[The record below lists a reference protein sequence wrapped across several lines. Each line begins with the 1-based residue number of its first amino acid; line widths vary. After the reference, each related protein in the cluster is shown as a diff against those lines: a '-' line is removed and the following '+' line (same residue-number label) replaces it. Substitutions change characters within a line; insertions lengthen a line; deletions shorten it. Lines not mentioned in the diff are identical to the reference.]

1 MVTPLIVYK
10 ASAGSGKTFTLATE
24 YISLLVENPMNYR
37 TILAVTFTNKATEEM
52 KMRILSQLY
61 GIWKQLPDSDDY
73 VKTVQKK
80 TGLDTKVISERAG
93 ISLSNLLNNYN
104 YFRVETIDTFFQSV
118 MRNMAREL
126 DLTTNLR
133 IGLNDYQVEELAVDQ
148 LIADL
153 STTDAMLQWILRYIM
168 ENISDDKS
176 WNVIGQIKQFGRHI
190 FSDAYKDVSRTL
202 EEKLAEPGFFDQY
215 ATRLR
220 ELRQSAEQRMKQFAD
235 TFFDIL
241 ESEGLTVDDF
251 SYGKSGLCSFFLKLR
266 QGQFDEGIEG
276 KRVTDSVGDP
286 SKWYKKNHPRRDLI
300 HALAD
305 STLGSLLRQAL
316 DERPNQWRL
325 FKSADLTLRHLS
337 QLRLLSSIEQKVHEL
352 NQDANRF
359 LLSDTQQLLHSLIGD
374 SDSPFIFEK
383 IGAQLEHVMIDEF
396 QDTSTVQWQNFR
408 VLLDE
413 AMSHE
418 GSSNLIV
425 GDVKQSIYRWRAGDW
440 RLLND
445 IESQF
450 DARQVETRCLDTN
463 YRSQRRIITF
473 NNTFFQQ
480 AARLEY
486 LSLQEINEAEADQ
499 LGRAYADVVQQIPEK
514 RPDEGYVR
522 IELLPAEDYQTQV
535 FQRLTETVSELLETG
550 ATQQQIAILVRTNAV
565 IPLIAQYFMEQK
577 PEVTIVSDEAFR
589 LDASNAVCLLINAMR
604 LLVRPDD
611 QLTKAAIAKS
621 YHQDILQDYLGD
633 GIHLLSVLAFHD
645 DTQPSSLLPPPSTNL
660 DALLPEAYIA
670 HFSDLRSL
678 PLYDLAERLYTI
690 FGLECL
696 TDQSAYVCA
705 FYDQLVNYVNENAA
719 DISAF
724 LTEWDETL
732 CSKTIQSDETTG
744 VRIFSI
750 HKSKGLE
757 YEHVI
762 IPFCDWQLEKQSGN
776 ILWCQPT
783 EAPFNDLPIVP
794 VDYSQKQMMGT
805 IFEADYRHE
814 HLQNTVDNLN
824 LLYVAFTRARS
835 SLFVI
840 GRRKA
845 SGTRSLLI
853 EQTLPL
859 LTDALRE
866 SDPNADILLEGLDDD
881 TATIRLTYGT
891 LPSTE
896 KEASNISRTPAPSHP
911 RTPEIIPHSS
921 SNPFLQPYVPLPVAI
936 RTFSSKVSFRQSN
949 RSKAFVEAEDEEA
962 ARQQNYIQTGSIL
975 HEIFSTI
982 RTTADIPDAL
992 QRLQSEGIIYDGT
1005 LTPERITG
1013 MLQKRLND
1021 PRVAD
1026 WFSGNW
1032 TLFNECSILSIEDG
1046 QVCQHRPDRV
1056 MTDGHQWIVVD
1067 FKFGSPKPEYHDQVR
1082 RYMQLLSDMTASDKS
1097 LTSHLSPLTSIK
1109 GYLWYV
1115 YSNLIEEVK

>member
-1 MVTPLIVYK
+1 MVKPLTVYK
-10 ASAGSGKTFTLATE
+10 ASAGSGKTFTLAAE

-61 GIWKQLPDSDDY
+61 GIWKQLPDSDKY
-73 VKTVQKK
+73 LKTVQEK
-80 TGLDTKVISERAG
+80 TDLDVEVISQRAG

-133 IGLNDYQVEELAVDQ
+133 IGLNDVQVEELAVDQ

-153 STTDAMLQWILRYIM
+153 NTTDAMLQWILGYIM

-176 WNVIGQIKQFGRHI
+176 WNVIGHIKQFGRHI

-202 EEKLAEPGFFDQY
+202 EAKLAEPGFFDQY
-215 ATRLR
+215 TTRLR
-220 ELRQSAEQRMKQFAD
+220 ELRQSAEQRMMQFAD
-235 TFFDIL
+235 MFFDIL
-241 ESEGLTVDDF
+241 DSEGLTVDDF
-251 SYGKSGLCSFFLKLR
+251 PYGKSGLCSFFLKLR
-266 QGQFDEGIEG
+266 QGQFDEGIVG

-286 SKWYKKNHPRRDLI
+286 SKWYKKTHPRRELI

-305 STLGSLLRQAL
+305 STLDSLLRQAL
-316 DERPNQWRL
+316 DERPRQWRL

-418 GSSNLIV
+418 SSTNLIV

-450 DARQVETRCLDTN
+450 DTRLSETRRLDTN
-463 YRSQRRIITF
+463 YRSTRRVITF
-473 NNTFFQQ
+473 NNVFFQQ
-480 AARLEY
+480 AAQLEY
-486 LSLQEINEAEADQ
+486 LSLSSMSSCHDDLSPLPSEASQ
-499 LGRAYADVVQQIPEK
+499 LERAYADVVQQIPAN
-514 RPDEGYVR
+514 RPDEGFVR
-522 IELLPAEDYQTQV
+522 IDLLPADDYQTQV
-535 FQRLTETVSELLETG
+535 FQRITETVSELLAAG
-550 ATQQQIAILVRTNAV
+550 ATQKQIAILVRTNAS
-565 IPLIAQYFMEQK
+565 IPLIAQYFMEQM

-611 QLTKAAIAKS
+611 QLTKAAIVKS
-621 YHQDILQDYLGD
+621 YHQDILHDYLGD
-633 GIHLLSVLAFHD
+633 GTQLLCVTPSSSSVSSCHD
-645 DTQPSSLLPPPSTNL
+645 DQQPSPL

-670 HFSDLRSL
+670 HLNDLRAL

-690 FGLECL
+690 FGLERL
-696 TDQSAYVCA
+696 TNQSAYVCA
-705 FYDQLVNYVNENAA
+705 FYDYLVNFVNENAA
-719 DISAF
+719 DITAF
-724 LTEWDETL
+724 LDEWDETL
-732 CSKTIQSDETTG
+732 CAKTIQSDETNG
-744 VRIFSI
+744 IRIFSI

-762 IPFCDWQLEKQSGN
+762 CPFCDWQLEKSGN
-776 ILWCQPT
+776 ILWCQPS
-783 EAPFNDLPIVP
+783 EEPFNDLPIIP

-859 LTDALRE
+859 LTDAIHK
-866 SDPNADILLEGLDDD
+866 SDPNADILLEGLEDD
-881 TATIRLTYGT
+881 TLPLRFSYGT
-891 LPSTE
+891 LPSLANS
-896 KEASNISRTPAPSHP
+896 ASDISHSCVHSVASDQRSSASLPT
-911 RTPEIIPHSS
+911 PHSS
-921 SNPFLQPYVPLPVAI
+921 NNPFLQPYEPLPVAI
-936 RTFSSKVSFRQSN
+936 RTFSNKVSFRQSN
-949 RSKAFVEAEDEEA
+949 RSKAFVEADDEEA

-975 HEIFSTI
+975 HEVFSTI

-1005 LTPERITG
+1005 LTPERISS
-1013 MLQKRLND
+1013 MLQKRLSD
-1021 PRVAD
+1021 TRVAD
-1026 WFSGNW
+1026 WFSDRW
-1032 TLFNECSILSIEDG
+1032 TLFNECSILSVEDG

-1056 MTDGHQWIVVD
+1056 MTDGHNWIVVD

-1082 RYMQLLSDMTASDKS
+1082 HYKNLLADMGHKNI
-1097 LTSHLSPLTSIK
+1097 H

-1115 YSNLIEEVK
+1115 YSNKIEEV

>member
-1 MVTPLIVYK
+1 MSRPLTVYK

-24 YISLLVENPMNYR
+24 YISLLVENPMSYR

-61 GIWKQLPDSDDY
+61 GIWKQLPDSDNY
-73 VKTVQKK
+73 LKAVREK
-80 TGLDTKVISERAG
+80 TGLKTEVISERAG

-153 STTDAMLQWILRYIM
+153 STTDAMLQWILQYIM
-168 ENISDDKS
+168 DNISDDKS

-190 FSDAYKDVSRTL
+190 FSDTYKDVSRLL
-202 EEKLAEPGFFDQY
+202 EKKLAEPGFFETY
-215 ATRLR
+215 TTRLR
-220 ELRQSAEQRMKQFAD
+220 ELRQSAGERMKQFAD

-241 ESEGLTVDDF
+241 DDEGLTVDDF
-251 SYGKSGLCSFFLKLR
+251 PYGKSGVCSLFIKLR
-266 QGQFDEGIEG
+266 QGQLDEGIVG

-286 SKWYKKNHPRRDLI
+286 TKWYKKTHPRRELI

-305 STLGSLLRQAL
+305 STLDSLLRQAL
-316 DERPNQWRL
+316 DERPRQWRL
-325 FKSADLTLRHLS
+325 YKSADLTLRHLS
-337 QLRLLSSIEQKVHEL
+337 QLRLLSGIEQKVHEL

-396 QDTSTVQWQNFR
+396 QDTSTVQWQNFH

-418 GSSNLIV
+418 SSSNLIV

-450 DARQVETRCLDTN
+450 DARQTMTLPLGTN
-463 YRSQRRIITF
+463 YRSEHRIITF

-486 LSLQEINEAEADQ
+486 LALQEINEAEACQ
-499 LGRAYADVVQQIPEK
+499 LEKAYADVEQKIPQD
-514 RPDEGYVR
+514 RPYEGFVR
-522 IELLPAEDYQTQV
+522 VELLPAEDYQEQV
-535 FQRLTETVSELLETG
+535 FQRLTETVSELLAAG
-550 ATQQQIAILVRTNAV
+550 ATQEQMAILVRTNAV
-565 IPLIAQYFMEQK
+565 IPLIAQYFMEQM

-621 YHQDILQDYLGD
+621 YRNDVLQDYQGD
-633 GIHLLSVLAFHD
+633 GLQMLA
-645 DTQPSSLLPPPSTNL
+645 TTNL
-660 DALLPEAYIA
+660 DALLPEAYIG
-670 HFSDLRSL
+670 HFDELRAM

-690 FGLECL
+690 FGLERL
-696 TDQSAYVCA
+696 TGQSAYVCA
-705 FYDQLVNYVNENAA
+705 FYDHLVNFVNDNAA
-719 DISAF
+719 DITAF

-732 CSKTIQSDETTG
+732 CSKTIQSDETSG
-744 VRIFSI
+744 VRIYSI

-762 IPFCDWQLEKQSGN
+762 CPFCDWQLEKQSGN
-776 ILWCQPT
+776 ILWCQPS
-783 EAPFNDLPIVP
+783 EEPFNDLPIIP

-824 LLYVAFTRARS
+824 LLYVAFTRACR

-845 SGTRSLLI
+845 SGTRSILI
-853 EQTLPL
+853 EQTLPIVADKL
-859 LTDALRE
+859 QE
-866 SDPNADILLEGLDDD
+866 SDPQADILLEGLDDD
-881 TATIRLTYGT
+881 TQPLCLTYGT
-891 LPSTE
+891 LNHGDRLHDCGMRPNQKPVPMIQE
-896 KEASNISRTPAPSHP
+896 
-911 RTPEIIPHSS
+911 
-921 SNPFLQPYVPLPVAI
+921 NPFLQPYEPLPVAI
-936 RTFSSKVSFRQSN
+936 RTFESKVTFRQSN
-949 RSKAFVEAEDEEA
+949 RSKAFVESDDEEA
-962 ARQQNYIQTGSIL
+962 MRQQNYIQMGSVL
-975 HEIFSTI
+975 HEVFSTI
-982 RTTADIPDAL
+982 RTIADIPDAL

-1005 LTPERITG
+1005 LTPERISG
-1013 MLQKRLND
+1013 MLQKRLKD
-1021 PRVAD
+1021 PRIAD
-1026 WFSGNW
+1026 WFSDRW
-1032 TLFNECSILSIEDG
+1032 KLFNECSILSIEDD

-1056 MTDGHQWIVVD
+1056 MTDCHEWIVVD
-1067 FKFGSPKPEYHDQVR
+1067 FKFGAPKPEYHDQVR
-1082 RYMQLLSDMTASDKS
+1082 QYMTLLASMGHD
-1097 LTSHLSPLTSIK
+1097 HIR

-1115 YSNLIEEVK
+1115 YSNQIEEV

>member
-1 MVTPLIVYK
+1 MVRPLTVYK

-24 YISLLVENPMNYR
+24 YISLLVENPMSYR

-61 GIWKQLPDSDDY
+61 GIWKQLPDSDNY
-73 VKTVQKK
+73 LKVVQEK

-133 IGLNDYQVEELAVDQ
+133 IGLNDVQVEELAVDQ

-190 FSDAYKDVSRTL
+190 FSDTYKNVSSTL

-215 ATRLR
+215 TTRLR
-220 ELRQSAEQRMKQFAD
+220 ELRQSAIERMKQFAD
-235 TFFDIL
+235 TFFEIL

-251 SYGKSGLCSFFLKLR
+251 SYGKSGLCSFFIKLR
-266 QGQFDEGIEG
+266 QGLFDEGIVG
-276 KRVTDSVGDP
+276 KRVTDSVGNP
-286 SKWYKKNHPRRDLI
+286 SKWYKKTHPRRELI

-305 STLGSLLRQAL
+305 STLDSLLRQAIE
-316 DERPNQWRL
+316 ERPRQWHL
-325 FKSADLTLRHLS
+325 YKSADLTLRHLS

-418 GSSNLIV
+418 GSKNLIV

-450 DARQVETRCLDTN
+450 NDRQVDTRCLDTN
-463 YRSQRRIITF
+463 FRSQRRIITF
-473 NNTFFQQ
+473 NNTFFEK
-480 AARLEY
+480 AAHLEY
-486 LSLQEINEAEADQ
+486 LSLQEINEAEATQ
-499 LGRAYADVVQQIPEK
+499 LERAYADVVQQIPDQ
-514 RPDEGYVR
+514 RADEGFVR
-522 IELLPAEDYQTQV
+522 IELLPTEDYQTQM
-535 FQRLTETVSELLETG
+535 FQRLKETVSELLAAG
-550 ATQQQIAILVRTNAV
+550 ATQEQMAILVRTNAV
-565 IPLIAQYFMEQK
+565 IPLIAQYFMEQM

-589 LDASNAVCLLINAMR
+589 LDASNAVCLLIHAMR

-611 QLTKAAIAKS
+611 QLTKAAITKI
-621 YHQDILQDYLGD
+621 YHCDVMQDYLGD
-633 GIHLLSVLAFHD
+633 NTQMLAETD
-645 DTQPSSLLPPPSTNL
+645 L
-660 DALLPEAYIA
+660 DALLPEAYIN
-670 HFSDLRSL
+670 HFDDLRSL
-678 PLYDLAERLYTI
+678 PLYDLVERLYTI
-690 FGLECL
+690 FALERL
-696 TDQSAYVCA
+696 TSQSAYVCA
-705 FYDQLVNYVNENAA
+705 FYDHLVNFVNENAA
-719 DISAF
+719 DITAF
-724 LTEWDETL
+724 LTEWEETL
-732 CSKTIQSDETTG
+732 CAKTIQSDETNG

-762 IPFCDWQLEKQSGN
+762 VPFCDWQLEKQSGN
-776 ILWCQPT
+776 ILWCQPS
-783 EAPFNDLPIVP
+783 EAPFDDLPIVP

-824 LLYVAFTRARS
+824 LLYVAFTRARN

-853 EQTLPL
+853 EQSLPL
-859 LTDALRE
+859 VADALQE
-866 SDPNADILLEGLDDD
+866 TDPNADIVLEGLDDD
-881 TATIRLTYGT
+881 TLPLRLTYGT
-891 LPSTE
+891 LSYHNSPLS
-896 KEASNISRTPAPSHP
+896 
-911 RTPEIIPHSS
+911 IIDSQLS
-921 SNPFLQPYVPLPVAI
+921 SNPFLQPYLPLPVAI
-936 RTFSSKVSFRQSN
+936 RTFESKVSFRQSN
-949 RSKAFVEAEDEEA
+949 RSRAFTEGDDEEVV
-962 ARQQNYIQTGSIL
+962 RHQNYIQTGSVL
-975 HEIFSTI
+975 HEVFSTI

-992 QRLQSEGIIYDGT
+992 QRLQSEGVIYDGS
-1005 LTPERITG
+1005 LTPERITS
-1013 MLQKRLND
+1013 MLQKRLKD
-1021 PRVAD
+1021 SRVAN
-1026 WFSGNW
+1026 WFSDRW
-1032 TLFNECSILSIEDG
+1032 KLFNECSILSVEDG
-1046 QVCQHRPDRV
+1046 RVCQHRPDRV
-1056 MTDGHQWIVVD
+1056 MTDGQQWIVVD

-1082 RYMQLLSDMTASDKS
+1082 QYMNLLADMG
-1097 LTSHLSPLTSIK
+1097 HQNIR

-1115 YSNLIEEVK
+1115 YSNSIEEVTLSSNHL

>member
-1 MVTPLIVYK
+1 MVKPLTVYK

-24 YISLLVENPMNYR
+24 YISLLVENPMSYR

-73 VKTVQKK
+73 LKAIQKK

-190 FSDAYKDVSRTL
+190 FSDTYKEVCRTL

-215 ATRLR
+215 VTRLH
-220 ELRQSAEQRMKQFAD
+220 ELRQSAEQRMKQFSD
-235 TFFDIL
+235 SFFGII

-251 SYGKSGLCSFFLKLR
+251 LYGKSGLCSFFLKLR
-266 QGQFDEGIEG
+266 QGQFDEGIVG

-305 STLGSLLRQAL
+305 STLGSLLRQAIE
-316 DERPNQWRL
+316 ERPRQWRL
-325 FKSADLTLRHLS
+325 FKSADLTLHHLS
-337 QLRLLSSIEQKVHEL
+337 QLRLLSSIEQKVREL

-383 IGAQLEHVMIDEF
+383 IGTQLEHVMIDEF

-418 GSSNLIV
+418 GSTNLIV

-450 DARQVETRCLDTN
+450 NSRQVKTRCLDTN
-463 YRSQRRIITF
+463 YRSQRHIITF

-480 AARLEY
+480 AAQLEY
-486 LSLQEINEAEADQ
+486 MSLQEINETEADQ
-499 LGRAYADVVQQIPEK
+499 LRKAYADVVQQIPEK
-514 RPDEGYVR
+514 RGDEGFVR
-522 IELLPAEDYQTQV
+522 IELLPAEDYQAQI
-535 FQRLTETVSELLETG
+535 FQRLTETITELLATG
-550 ATQQQIAILVRTNAV
+550 ATQEQIAILVRTNAV
-565 IPLIAQYFMEQK
+565 IPLIAQYFMEQMS
-577 PEVTIVSDEAFR
+577 EVTIVSDEAFR

-621 YHQDILQDYLGD
+621 YRNDVMQDYQGD
-633 GIHLLSVLAFHD
+633 GFQMLATTD
-645 DTQPSSLLPPPSTNL
+645 L
-660 DALLPEAYIA
+660 DALLPETYIG
-670 HFSDLRSL
+670 HFEELRAM

-690 FGLECL
+690 FGLERL
-696 TDQSAYVCA
+696 TGQSAYVCA
-705 FYDQLVNYVNENAA
+705 FYDHLVNFVNDNAA
-719 DISAF
+719 DITAF
-724 LTEWDETL
+724 LNEWDETL
-732 CSKTIQSDETTG
+732 CAKTIQSNETNG

-757 YEHVI
+757 YDHVI
-762 IPFCDWQLEKQSGN
+762 VPFCDWQLEKQSGN
-776 ILWCQPT
+776 ILWCQPS
-783 EAPFNDLPIVP
+783 EEPFNDLPIVP

-805 IFEADYRHE
+805 IYETNYRHE

-824 LLYVAFTRARS
+824 LLYVAFTRARR

-845 SGTRSLLI
+845 SSTRSLLI
-853 EQTLPL
+853 EQTLPVVAEKL
-859 LTDALRE
+859 QE
-866 SDPNADILLEGLDDD
+866 SDPQANILLEGLDDD
-881 TATIRLTYGT
+881 TQPLRLSYGT
-891 LPSTE
+891 LTSHLSPLTSH
-896 KEASNISRTPAPSHP
+896 IS
-911 RTPEIIPHSS
+911 E
-921 SNPFLQPYVPLPVAI
+921 NPFLQPYEPLPVAI
-936 RTFSSKVSFRQSN
+936 RTFESKVSFRQSN
-949 RSKAFVEAEDEEA
+949 RSKAFVEADNEEA
-962 ARQQNYIQTGSIL
+962 LRQQNYIQTGSIL
-975 HEIFSTI
+975 HEVFSTI
-982 RTTADIPDAL
+982 RTAADIPNAL

-1005 LTPERITG
+1005 LTPERISS
-1013 MLQKRLND
+1013 MLQKRLKD
-1021 PRVAD
+1021 QRVAE
-1026 WFSGNW
+1026 WFSDRW
-1032 TLFNECSILSIEDG
+1032 QLFNECSILSIEDG
-1046 QVCQHRPDRV
+1046 NVCQHRPDRV
-1056 MTDGHQWIVVD
+1056 MTDGHEWIIVD

-1082 RYMQLLSDMTASDKS
+1082 LYMNLIQEMA
-1097 LTSHLSPLTSIK
+1097 LTSHSSPLTSIK

-1115 YSNLIEEVK
+1115 YSNQIEEVILSSNHL

>member
-1 MVTPLIVYK
+1 MVKPLTVYK

-61 GIWKQLPDSDDY
+61 GIWKQLPDSDKY
-73 VKTVQKK
+73 LKKVQEK
-80 TGLDTKVISERAG
+80 TGLNAEVISQRAG
-93 ISLSNLLNNYN
+93 IGLSNLLNNYN
-104 YFRVETIDTFFQSV
+104 FFRVETIDTFFQSIL
-118 MRNMAREL
+118 RNMAREL

-153 STTDAMLQWILRYIM
+153 STTDAMLQWILQYIM
-168 ENISDDKS
+168 DNISDDKS

-190 FSDAYKDVSRTL
+190 FSDAYKDVGRCL

-215 ATRLR
+215 TTRLR
-220 ELRQSAEQRMKQFAD
+220 ELRQSAEDCMKQFAD
-235 TFFDIL
+235 AFFAIL
-241 ESEGLTVDDF
+241 DDESLTVDDF
-251 SYGKSGLCSFFLKLR
+251 LYGKAGVCGFFVKLR
-266 QGQFDEGIEG
+266 QGQFDEGIVG

-286 SKWYKKNHPRRDLI
+286 GKWYKKTHPRRELI

-305 STLGSLLRQAL
+305 SSLDSLLRQAL
-316 DERPNQWRL
+316 DERPRQWRIY
-325 FKSADLTLRHLS
+325 KSADLTLRHLS
-337 QLRLLSSIEQKVHEL
+337 QLRLLSGIEQKVHEL

-413 AMSHE
+413 AMSHMN
-418 GSSNLIV
+418 SQNLIV

-450 DARQVETRCLDTN
+450 DARQTETLPLGTN

-473 NNTFFQQ
+473 NNTFFRE

-486 LSLQEINEAEADQ
+486 LSLQEINEAEASQ
-499 LGRAYADVVQQIPEK
+499 LEKAYADVEQKIPEDQ
-514 RPDEGYVR
+514 PDEGFVR
-522 IELLPAEDYQTQV
+522 IELLPSEDYQEQV
-535 FQRLTETVSELLETG
+535 FQRLTETVSELLAAG
-550 ATQQQIAILVRTNAV
+550 ATQEQIAILVRTNAV
-565 IPLIAQYFMEQK
+565 IPLIAQYFMEQM

-589 LDASNAVCLLINAMR
+589 LDASSAVCLLINAMR
-604 LLVRPDD
+604 LLVRPAD
-611 QLTKAAIAKS
+611 QLTKAAIVKS
-621 YHQDILQDYLGD
+621 YHTDILQDYQGD
-633 GIHLLSVLAFHD
+633 GVQMLATTD
-645 DTQPSSLLPPPSTNL
+645 L
-660 DALLPEAYIA
+660 DELLPEAYID
-670 HFSDLRSL
+670 HFDDLRSL

-690 FGLECL
+690 FGLENL
-696 TDQSAYVCA
+696 PGQSAYVCA
-705 FYDQLVNYVNENAA
+705 FYDYLVNFVNESAA
-719 DISAF
+719 DITAF
-724 LTEWDETL
+724 LNEWDETF
-732 CSKTIQSDETTG
+732 CSKTIQSDETSG
-744 VRIFSI
+744 IRIFSI

-762 IPFCDWQLEKQSGN
+762 CPFCDWQLEKQSGN

-805 IFEADYRHE
+805 IYEADYRHE

-824 LLYVAFTRARS
+824 LLYVAFTRACR

-845 SGTRSLLI
+845 TGTRSLLI
-853 EQTLPL
+853 EQALPIVAEAL
-859 LTDALRE
+859 QTD
-866 SDPNADILLEGLDDD
+866 SQADILLEGLDDD
-881 TATIRLTYGT
+881 TQPLCLTYGT
-891 LPSTE
+891 LTSHLSTVPDMVPE
-896 KEASNISRTPAPSHP
+896 PVEGIEGVEGFTSHL
-911 RTPEIIPHSS
+911 SK
-921 SNPFLQPYVPLPVAI
+921 NPFLQPYEPLPVAI
-936 RTFSSKVSFRQSN
+936 RTFESKVSFRQSN
-949 RSKAFVEAEDEEA
+949 RSKAFVEADDEEA

-975 HEIFSTI
+975 HEVFSTI
-982 RTTADIPDAL
+982 RTAADIPDAL
-992 QRLQSEGIIYDGT
+992 QRLQSEGVIYDGT
-1005 LTPERITG
+1005 LTPERITS
-1013 MLQKRLND
+1013 MLQKRLKD

-1026 WFSGNW
+1026 WFSNRW
-1032 TLFNECSILSIEDG
+1032 ILFNECAILSVEDG

-1056 MTDGHQWIVVD
+1056 MTDGHEWIVVD

-1082 RYMQLLSDMTASDKS
+1082 RYMNLIQEMT
-1097 LTSHLSPLTSIK
+1097 TTNISIK

-1115 YSNLIEEVK
+1115 YSNQIEEV

>member
-1 MVTPLIVYK
+1 MVKPLSVYK

-24 YISLLVENPMNYR
+24 YISLLVENPTSYR
-37 TILAVTFTNKATEEM
+37 NILAVTFTNKATEEM

-61 GIWKQLPDSDDY
+61 GIWKQLPDSDNY
-73 VKTVQKK
+73 IKVVREK
-80 TGLDTKVISERAG
+80 TGLKTEVISERAG

-104 YFRVETIDTFFQSV
+104 YFRVETIDTFFQSI

-190 FSDAYKDVSRTL
+190 FSDAYKNVSRAL
-202 EEKLAEPGFFDQY
+202 EEKLAEPGFFESY
-215 ATRLR
+215 TTRLR
-220 ELRQSAEQRMKQFAD
+220 ELRQSAEERMKQFAD
-235 TFFDIL
+235 AFFKIL
-241 ESEGLTVDDF
+241 DDEGLTVDDF
-251 SYGKSGLCSFFLKLR
+251 PYGKAGICGFFLKLR
-266 QGQFDEGIEG
+266 QGQFDEGIVG

-286 SKWYKKNHPRRDLI
+286 SKWYKKTHPRKELL
-300 HALAD
+300 HALAESKFD
-305 STLGSLLRQAL
+305 NLLRQAI
-316 DERPNQWRL
+316 DERPKQWRL
-325 FKSADLTLRHLS
+325 YKSADLTLSHLS
-337 QLRLLSSIEQKVHEL
+337 QLRLLSGIEQKVHEL

-383 IGAQLEHVMIDEF
+383 IGAQLDHVMIDEF
-396 QDTSTVQWQNFR
+396 QDTSTVQWHNFR

-413 AMSHE
+413 TMSHV
-418 GSSNLIV
+418 SSSHPDSENAISKNLIV

-440 RLLND
+440 RLLNN

-450 DARQVETRCLDTN
+450 NAQQTETRYLETN
-463 YRSQRRIITF
+463 FRSQRRIITF
-473 NNTFFQQ
+473 NNAFFEQ
-480 AARLEY
+480 AAHLEY
-486 LSLQEINEAEADQ
+486 LALKEINEAEASQ
-499 LGRAYADVVQQIPEK
+499 LERAYADVVQQIPEHK
-514 RPDEGYVR
+514 GDEGFVR
-522 IELLPAEDYQTQV
+522 IELLPAEDYQAQV
-535 FQRLTETVSELLETG
+535 FQRLTETVSELLEAG
-550 ATQQQIAILVRTNAV
+550 VAQEQMAILVRTNAV
-565 IPLIAQYFMEQK
+565 IPLIAQYFMEQM
-577 PEVTIVSDEAFR
+577 PSVTIVSNEAFR
-589 LDASNAVCLLINAMR
+589 LDASNAVCLLIRAMR
-604 LLVRPDD
+604 LLIHPDD

-621 YHQDILQDYLGD
+621 YHTDILHDYQGD
-633 GIHLLSVLAFHD
+633 GLQLLSVSSCHD
-645 DTQPSSLLPPPSTNL
+645 DLPLSSSPL

-670 HFSDLRSL
+670 HFDELRSL

-690 FGLECL
+690 FDLERL
-696 TDQSAYVCA
+696 TGQSAYVCA
-705 FYDQLVNYVNENAA
+705 FYDHLVNFVNENAA
-719 DISAF
+719 DIAAF

-732 CSKTIQSDETTG
+732 CSKTIQSDETSG
-744 VRIFSI
+744 IRIFSI

-762 IPFCDWQLEKQSGN
+762 CPFCDWTLEKSGN

-783 EAPFNDLPIVP
+783 EEPFNDLPIVP

-805 IFEADYRHE
+805 IYEADYRHE

-824 LLYVAFTRARS
+824 LLYVAFTRARR

-845 SGTRSLLI
+845 SGTRSLII
-853 EQTLPL
+853 EQALPL
-859 LTDALRE
+859 V
-866 SDPNADILLEGLDDD
+866 ADQLSSVSSCHDNLLLEGLDDENLPL
-881 TATIRLTYGT
+881 IFTYGT
-891 LPSTE
+891 LMPQDS
-896 KEASNISRTPAPSHP
+896 SHSSLH
-911 RTPEIIPHSS
+911 TPHST
-921 SNPFLQPYVPLPVAI
+921 SNPFLQPYEPLPVTI
-936 RTFSSKVSFRQSN
+936 KTFSNKVSFRQSN
-949 RSKAFVEAEDEEA
+949 RSKAFVEANDEEA
-962 ARQQNYIQTGSIL
+962 VRQQNYIQTGSIL
-975 HEIFSTI
+975 HEVFSTI
-982 RTTADIPDAL
+982 RTAADIPDAL
-992 QRLQSEGIIYDGT
+992 QRLQSEGVIYDGT
-1005 LTPERITG
+1005 LTHERITD
-1013 MLQKRLND
+1013 MLQRRLKN

-1026 WFSGNW
+1026 WFSNRW
-1032 TLFNECSILSIEDG
+1032 TLFNECSILSVDNG

-1056 MTDGHQWIVVD
+1056 MTDGHEWIVVD

-1082 RYMQLLSDMTASDKS
+1082 QYMNLIQKMSLTSQPSP

-1115 YSNLIEEVK
+1115 YSNKIEEVLISTSNHL

>member
-1 MVTPLIVYK
+1 MVKPLTVYK

-61 GIWKQLPDSDDY
+61 GIWKQLPDSDKY
-73 VKTVQKK
+73 LKKVQEK
-80 TGLDTKVISERAG
+80 TGLDAEVISQRAG
-93 ISLSNLLNNYN
+93 IGLSNLLNNYN
-104 YFRVETIDTFFQSV
+104 FFRVETIDTFFQSIL
-118 MRNMAREL
+118 RNMAREL

-153 STTDAMLQWILRYIM
+153 STTDSMLQWILQYIM
-168 ENISDDKS
+168 DNISDDKS

-190 FSDAYKDVSRTL
+190 FSDAYKDVGRCL

-215 ATRLR
+215 TTRLR
-220 ELRQSAEQRMKQFAD
+220 ELRQSAEDCMKQFAD
-235 TFFDIL
+235 AFFAIL
-241 ESEGLTVDDF
+241 DDESLTVDDF
-251 SYGKSGLCSFFLKLR
+251 LYGKAGVCGFFVKLR
-266 QGQFDEGIEG
+266 QGQFDEGIVG

-286 SKWYKKNHPRRDLI
+286 GKWYKKTHPRRELI

-305 STLGSLLRQAL
+305 SSLDSLLRQAL
-316 DERPNQWRL
+316 DERPRQWRIY
-325 FKSADLTLRHLS
+325 KSADLTLRHLS
-337 QLRLLSSIEQKVHEL
+337 QLRLLSGIEQKVHEL

-413 AMSHE
+413 AMSHMN
-418 GSSNLIV
+418 SQNLIV

-450 DARQVETRCLDTN
+450 DARQTETLPLGTN

-473 NNTFFQQ
+473 NNTFFRE

-486 LSLQEINEAEADQ
+486 LSLQEINEAEASQ
-499 LGRAYADVVQQIPEK
+499 LEKAYADVEQKIPED
-514 RPDEGYVR
+514 RSDEGFVR
-522 IELLPAEDYQTQV
+522 IELLPAEDYQEQV
-535 FQRLTETVSELLETG
+535 FQRLTETVNELLTAG
-550 ATQQQIAILVRTNAV
+550 ATQEQIAILVRTNAV
-565 IPLIAQYFMEQK
+565 IPLIAQYFMEQM

-589 LDASNAVCLLINAMR
+589 LDASSAVCLLINAMR
-604 LLVRPDD
+604 LLVRPAD
-611 QLTKAAIAKS
+611 QLTKAAIVKS
-621 YHQDILQDYLGD
+621 YHTDILQDYQGD
-633 GIHLLSVLAFHD
+633 GVQMLATTD
-645 DTQPSSLLPPPSTNL
+645 L
-660 DALLPEAYIA
+660 DELLPEAYIG
-670 HFSDLRSL
+670 HFDDLRSL

-690 FGLECL
+690 FGLENL
-696 TDQSAYVCA
+696 PGQSAYVCA
-705 FYDQLVNYVNENAA
+705 FYDYLVNFVNESAA
-719 DISAF
+719 DITAF
-724 LTEWDETL
+724 LNEWDETF
-732 CSKTIQSDETTG
+732 CSKTIQSDETSG
-744 VRIFSI
+744 IRIFSI

-762 IPFCDWQLEKQSGN
+762 CPFCDWQLEKQSGN

-805 IFEADYRHE
+805 IYEADYRHE

-824 LLYVAFTRARS
+824 LLYVAFTRACR

-845 SGTRSLLI
+845 TGTRSLLI
-853 EQTLPL
+853 EQALPIVAEAL
-859 LTDALRE
+859 QTD
-866 SDPNADILLEGLDDD
+866 SQADILLEGLDDD
-881 TATIRLTYGT
+881 TQPLCLTYGT
-891 LPSTE
+891 LTS
-896 KEASNISRTPAPSHP
+896 SHLSP
-911 RTPEIIPHSS
+911 LTSHLSK
-921 SNPFLQPYVPLPVAI
+921 NPFLQPYEPLPVAI
-936 RTFSSKVSFRQSN
+936 RTFESKVSFRQSN
-949 RSKAFVEAEDEEA
+949 RSKAFVEANDEEA
-962 ARQQNYIQTGSIL
+962 ARQQNYIQTGSVL
-975 HEIFSTI
+975 HEVFSTI
-982 RTTADIPDAL
+982 RTAADIPDAL
-992 QRLQSEGIIYDGT
+992 QRLQSEGVIYDGT
-1005 LTPERITG
+1005 LTPERITS
-1013 MLQKRLND
+1013 MLQKRLKD

-1026 WFSGNW
+1026 WFSDRW
-1032 TLFNECSILSIEDG
+1032 ILFNECAILSVEDG

-1056 MTDGHQWIVVD
+1056 MTDGHEWIVVD

-1082 RYMQLLSDMTASDKS
+1082 RYMNLIQEMT
-1097 LTSHLSPLTSIK
+1097 TTNISIK
-1109 GYLWYV
+1109 AYLWYV
-1115 YSNLIEEVK
+1115 YSNQIEEV

>member
-1 MVTPLIVYK
+1 MSKPLTVYK

-61 GIWKQLPDSDDY
+61 GIWKQLPDSNKY
-73 VKTVQKK
+73 LKKVQEK
-80 TGLDTKVISERAG
+80 TGLDAEVISQRAG
-93 ISLSNLLNNYN
+93 IGLSNLLNNYN
-104 YFRVETIDTFFQSV
+104 FFRVETIDTFFQSIL
-118 MRNMAREL
+118 RNMAREL

-153 STTDAMLQWILRYIM
+153 STTDAMLQWILQYIM
-168 ENISDDKS
+168 DNISDDKS

-190 FSDAYKDVSRTL
+190 FSDAYKDVGRCL

-215 ATRLR
+215 TTHLR
-220 ELRQSAEQRMKQFAD
+220 ELRQSAEEHMKQFAD

-241 ESEGLTVDDF
+241 DDEGLTIDDF
-251 SYGKSGLCSFFLKLR
+251 PYGKSGVCSFFIKLR
-266 QGQFDEGIEG
+266 QGQFDEGIVG

-286 SKWYKKNHPRRDLI
+286 TKWYKKTHPRRELI

-305 STLGSLLRQAL
+305 SSLDSLLRQAL
-316 DERPNQWRL
+316 DERPRQWRL
-325 FKSADLTLRHLS
+325 YKSADLTLRHLS
-337 QLRLLSSIEQKVHEL
+337 QLRLLSGIEQKVHEL

-418 GSSNLIV
+418 SGSNLIV

-450 DARQVETRCLDTN
+450 DDRQTETLPLGTN

-473 NNTFFQQ
+473 NNTFFKE
-480 AARLEY
+480 AAHLEY
-486 LSLQEINEAEADQ
+486 LSLLEINEAEASQ
-499 LGRAYADVVQQIPEK
+499 LQRAYADVEQKIPED
-514 RPDEGYVR
+514 RPDEGFVR
-522 IELLPAEDYQTQV
+522 IELLPAEDYQAQV
-535 FQRLTETVSELLETG
+535 FQRLTEIVSELLAAG
-550 ATQQQIAILVRTNAV
+550 ATQEQIAILVRTNAV
-565 IPLIAQYFMEQK
+565 IPLIAQYFTEQM

-589 LDASNAVCLLINAMR
+589 LDASSAVCMLINAMR
-604 LLVRPDD
+604 LLVRPND
-611 QLTKAAIAKS
+611 QLTKAAIVKS
-621 YHQDILQDYLGD
+621 YHNDVLQDYQGD
-633 GIHLLSVLAFHD
+633 GVQMLA
-645 DTQPSSLLPPPSTNL
+645 TTNL
-660 DALLPEAYIA
+660 DELLPEAYIG
-670 HFSDLRSL
+670 HFDELHAL

-690 FGLECL
+690 FSLEDL
-696 TDQSAYVCA
+696 PGQSAYVCA
-705 FYDQLVNYVNENAA
+705 FYDYLVNFVNESAA
-719 DISAF
+719 DITAF
-724 LTEWDETL
+724 LNEWDETF
-732 CSKTIQSDETTG
+732 CSKTIQSDETNG
-744 VRIFSI
+744 IRIFSI

-762 IPFCDWQLEKQSGN
+762 CPFCDWQLEKQSGN

-805 IFEADYRHE
+805 IFETDYRHE

-824 LLYVAFTRARS
+824 LLYVAFTRACR

-845 SGTRSLLI
+845 TGTRSLLI
-853 EQTLPL
+853 EQ
-859 LTDALRE
+859 ALSPVAKALQE
-866 SDPNADILLEGLDDD
+866 DEALKKADTQADILLEGSDDD
-881 TATIRLTYGT
+881 TQPLRLTYGT
-891 LPSTE
+891 LPTAAVNSSLFTL
-896 KEASNISRTPAPSHP
+896 
-911 RTPEIIPHSS
+911 HSSLS
-921 SNPFLQPYVPLPVAI
+921 SNPFLQPYEPLPVAI
-936 RTFSSKVSFRQSN
+936 RTFESKVSFRQSN
-949 RSKAFVEAEDEEA
+949 RSKAFVEADDEEA

-975 HEIFSTI
+975 HEVFSTI
-982 RTTADIPDAL
+982 RTAADIPDAL
-992 QRLQSEGIIYDGT
+992 QRLQSEGVIYDGT
-1005 LTPERITG
+1005 LTLERITS
-1013 MLQKRLND
+1013 MLQKRLKD
-1021 PRVAD
+1021 PRVAN
-1026 WFSGNW
+1026 WFSDRW
-1032 TLFNECSILSIEDG
+1032 TLFNECSILSVEDG

-1056 MTDGHQWIVVD
+1056 MTDGHEWIVVD

-1082 RYMQLLSDMTASDKS
+1082 QYMNLIQEMT

-1115 YSNLIEEVK
+1115 YSNMIEEVTLPSSNHL

>member
-1 MVTPLIVYK
+1 MVKPLTVYK

-61 GIWKQLPDSDDY
+61 GIWKQLPDSDKY
-73 VKTVQKK
+73 LKKVQEK
-80 TGLDTKVISERAG
+80 TGLNAEVISQRAG
-93 ISLSNLLNNYN
+93 IGLSNLLNNYN
-104 YFRVETIDTFFQSV
+104 FFRVETIDTFFQSIL
-118 MRNMAREL
+118 RNMAREL

-153 STTDAMLQWILRYIM
+153 STTDAMLQWILQYIM
-168 ENISDDKS
+168 DNISDDKS

-190 FSDAYKDVSRTL
+190 FSDAYKDVGRCL

-215 ATRLR
+215 TTRLR
-220 ELRQSAEQRMKQFAD
+220 ELRQSAEDCMKQFAD
-235 TFFDIL
+235 AFFAIL
-241 ESEGLTVDDF
+241 DDESLTVDDF
-251 SYGKSGLCSFFLKLR
+251 LYGKAGVCGFFVKLR
-266 QGQFDEGIEG
+266 QGQFDEGIVG

-286 SKWYKKNHPRRDLI
+286 EKWYKKTHPRRELI

-305 STLGSLLRQAL
+305 SKLDSLLRQAL
-316 DERPNQWRL
+316 DERPRQWRL
-325 FKSADLTLRHLS
+325 YKSADLTLRHLS
-337 QLRLLSSIEQKVHEL
+337 QLRLLSGIEQKVHEL

-413 AMSHE
+413 AMSHMN
-418 GSSNLIV
+418 SQNLIV

-450 DARQVETRCLDTN
+450 DARQTETLPLGTN

-473 NNTFFQQ
+473 NNTFFRE

-486 LSLQEINEAEADQ
+486 LSLQEINEAEASQ
-499 LGRAYADVVQQIPEK
+499 LEKAYADVEQKIPED
-514 RPDEGYVR
+514 RSDEGFVR
-522 IELLPAEDYQTQV
+522 IELLPSEDYQEQV
-535 FQRLTETVSELLETG
+535 FQRLTETVSELLAAG
-550 ATQQQIAILVRTNAV
+550 ATQEQIAILVRTNAV
-565 IPLIAQYFMEQK
+565 IPLIAQYFMEQM

-589 LDASNAVCLLINAMR
+589 LDASSAVCVLINAMR
-604 LLVRPDD
+604 LLVHPTD
-611 QLTKAAIAKS
+611 QLTKAAIVKS
-621 YHQDILQDYLGD
+621 YHTDILQDYQGD
-633 GIHLLSVLAFHD
+633 GVQMLATTD
-645 DTQPSSLLPPPSTNL
+645 L
-660 DALLPEAYIA
+660 DELLPEAYID
-670 HFSDLRSL
+670 HFDDLRSM
-678 PLYDLAERLYTI
+678 PLYDLAERLYTT
-690 FGLECL
+690 FGLENL
-696 TDQSAYVCA
+696 PGQSAYVCA
-705 FYDQLVNYVNENAA
+705 FYDYLVNFVNESAA
-719 DISAF
+719 DITAF
-724 LTEWDETL
+724 LNEWDETF
-732 CSKTIQSDETTG
+732 CSKTIQSDETSG
-744 VRIFSI
+744 IRIFSI

-762 IPFCDWQLEKQSGN
+762 CPFCDWQLEKQSGN
-776 ILWCQPT
+776 ILWCQPM

-805 IFEADYRHE
+805 IYEADYRHE

-824 LLYVAFTRARS
+824 LLYVAFTRACR

-845 SGTRSLLI
+845 TGTRSLLI
-853 EQTLPL
+853 EQALPIVAEAL
-859 LTDALRE
+859 QTD
-866 SDPNADILLEGLDDD
+866 SQADILLEGLDDD
-881 TATIRLTYGT
+881 TQPLCLTYGT
-891 LPSTE
+891 LTS
-896 KEASNISRTPAPSHP
+896 SHLSP
-911 RTPEIIPHSS
+911 LTSHLSK
-921 SNPFLQPYVPLPVAI
+921 NPFLQPYEPLPVAI
-936 RTFSSKVSFRQSN
+936 RTFESKVSFRQSN
-949 RSKAFVEAEDEEA
+949 RSKAFVEADDEEA
-962 ARQQNYIQTGSIL
+962 ARQQNYIQTGSVL
-975 HEIFSTI
+975 HEVFSTI
-982 RTTADIPDAL
+982 RTTADIPNAL
-992 QRLQSEGIIYDGT
+992 QRLQSEGVIYDGT
-1005 LTPERITG
+1005 LTPEHITS
-1013 MLQKRLND
+1013 MLQKRLKD

-1026 WFSGNW
+1026 WFSDRW
-1032 TLFNECSILSIEDG
+1032 ILFNECAILSVEDG

-1056 MTDGHQWIVVD
+1056 MTDGHEWIVVD

-1082 RYMQLLSDMTASDKS
+1082 RYMNLIQEMT
-1097 LTSHLSPLTSIK
+1097 TTNISIK

-1115 YSNLIEEVK
+1115 YSNQIEEV

>member
-1 MVTPLIVYK
+1 MVKPLTVYK

-61 GIWKQLPDSDDY
+61 GIWKQLPDSDKY
-73 VKTVQKK
+73 LKKVQEK
-80 TGLDTKVISERAG
+80 TGLNAEVISQRAG
-93 ISLSNLLNNYN
+93 IGLSNLLNNYN
-104 YFRVETIDTFFQSV
+104 FFRVETIDTFFQSIL
-118 MRNMAREL
+118 RNMAREL

-153 STTDAMLQWILRYIM
+153 STTDAMLQWILQYIM
-168 ENISDDKS
+168 DNISDDKS

-190 FSDAYKDVSRTL
+190 FSDAYKDVGRCL

-215 ATRLR
+215 TTRLR
-220 ELRQSAEQRMKQFAD
+220 ELRQSAEDCMKQFAD
-235 TFFDIL
+235 AFFAIL
-241 ESEGLTVDDF
+241 DDESLTVDDF
-251 SYGKSGLCSFFLKLR
+251 LYGKAGVCGFFVKLR
-266 QGQFDEGIEG
+266 QGQFDEGIVG
-276 KRVTDSVGDP
+276 KRVTDSVSDP
-286 SKWYKKNHPRRDLI
+286 GKWYKKTHPRRELI

-305 STLGSLLRQAL
+305 SKLDSLLRQAL
-316 DERPNQWRL
+316 DERPRQWRL
-325 FKSADLTLRHLS
+325 YKSADLTLRHLS
-337 QLRLLSSIEQKVHEL
+337 QLRLLSGIEQKVHEL

-413 AMSHE
+413 AMSHMN
-418 GSSNLIV
+418 SHNLIV

-450 DARQVETRCLDTN
+450 DARQTETLPLGTN

-473 NNTFFQQ
+473 NNTFFRE

-486 LSLQEINEAEADQ
+486 LSLQEINEAEASQ
-499 LGRAYADVVQQIPEK
+499 LEKAYADVEQKIPEDQ
-514 RPDEGYVR
+514 PDEGFVR
-522 IELLPAEDYQTQV
+522 IELLPSEDYQEQV
-535 FQRLTETVSELLETG
+535 FQRLTETVSELLAAG
-550 ATQQQIAILVRTNAV
+550 ATQEQIAILVRTNAV
-565 IPLIAQYFMEQK
+565 IPLIAQYFMEQM

-589 LDASNAVCLLINAMR
+589 LDASSAVCLLINAMR
-604 LLVRPDD
+604 LLVRPAD
-611 QLTKAAIAKS
+611 QLTKAAIVKS
-621 YHQDILQDYLGD
+621 YHTDILQDYQGD
-633 GIHLLSVLAFHD
+633 GVQMLATTD
-645 DTQPSSLLPPPSTNL
+645 L
-660 DALLPEAYIA
+660 DELLPEAYID
-670 HFSDLRSL
+670 HFDDLRSL

-690 FGLECL
+690 FGLENL
-696 TDQSAYVCA
+696 PGQSAYVCA
-705 FYDQLVNYVNENAA
+705 FYDNLVNFVNESAA
-719 DISAF
+719 DITAF
-724 LTEWDETL
+724 LNEWDETF
-732 CSKTIQSDETTG
+732 CSKTIQSDETSG
-744 VRIFSI
+744 IRIFSI

-762 IPFCDWQLEKQSGN
+762 CPFCDWQLEKQSGN

-805 IFEADYRHE
+805 IYEADYRHE

-824 LLYVAFTRARS
+824 LLYVAFTRACR

-845 SGTRSLLI
+845 TGTRSLLI
-853 EQTLPL
+853 EQALPIVAEAL
-859 LTDALRE
+859 QTD
-866 SDPNADILLEGLDDD
+866 SQADILLEGLDDD
-881 TATIRLTYGT
+881 TQPLRLTYGT
-891 LPSTE
+891 LTSHLSTVPDMVPE
-896 KEASNISRTPAPSHP
+896 PVEGIEGVEGFTSHL
-911 RTPEIIPHSS
+911 SK
-921 SNPFLQPYVPLPVAI
+921 NPFLQPYEPLPVAI
-936 RTFSSKVSFRQSN
+936 RTFESKVSFRQSN
-949 RSKAFVEAEDEEA
+949 RSKAFVEADDEEA

-975 HEIFSTI
+975 HEVFSTI
-982 RTTADIPDAL
+982 RTAADIPDAL
-992 QRLQSEGIIYDGT
+992 QRLQSEGVIYDGT
-1005 LTPERITG
+1005 LTPERITS
-1013 MLQKRLND
+1013 MLQKRLKD

-1026 WFSGNW
+1026 WFSDRW
-1032 TLFNECSILSIEDG
+1032 ILFNECAILSVEDG

-1056 MTDGHQWIVVD
+1056 MTDGHEWIVID

-1082 RYMQLLSDMTASDKS
+1082 RYMNLIQEMT
-1097 LTSHLSPLTSIK
+1097 TTNISIK

-1115 YSNLIEEVK
+1115 YSNQIEEV

>member
-1 MVTPLIVYK
+1 MVKPLTVYK

-24 YISLLVENPMNYR
+24 YISLLVENPMSYR

-73 VKTVQKK
+73 LKAIQKK

-190 FSDAYKDVSRTL
+190 FSDTYKDVSHTL

-215 ATRLR
+215 ITRLH
-220 ELRQSAEQRMKQFAD
+220 ELRQSAEQRMKQFSD
-235 TFFDIL
+235 SFFGII

-251 SYGKSGLCSFFLKLR
+251 LYGKSGLCSFFLKLR
-266 QGQFDEGIEG
+266 QGQFDESIVG

-305 STLGSLLRQAL
+305 STLGSLLRQAIE
-316 DERPNQWRL
+316 ERPRQWRL

-396 QDTSTVQWQNFR
+396 QDTSSVQWQNFR

-418 GSSNLIV
+418 GSTNLIV

-450 DARQVETRCLDTN
+450 NSRQVETRCLDTN

-480 AARLEY
+480 AAQLEY
-486 LSLQEINEAEADQ
+486 MSLQEINETEADQ
-499 LGRAYADVVQQIPEK
+499 LRRAYADVVQQIPKK
-514 RPDEGYVR
+514 RGDEGFVR
-522 IELLPAEDYQTQV
+522 IELLPTEDYQAQV
-535 FQRLTETVSELLETG
+535 FQRLTETISELLATG
-550 ATQQQIAILVRTNAV
+550 ATQEQIAILVRTNAV
-565 IPLIAQYFMEQK
+565 IPLIAQYFMEQMTS
-577 PEVTIVSDEAFR
+577 VTIVSDEAFR

-621 YHQDILQDYLGD
+621 YRNDVMQDYQGD
-633 GIHLLSVLAFHD
+633 GLQMLATTD
-645 DTQPSSLLPPPSTNL
+645 LDT
-660 DALLPEAYIA
+660 LLPETYIG
-670 HFSDLRSL
+670 HFDELRAM

-690 FGLECL
+690 FGLERL
-696 TDQSAYVCA
+696 TGQSAYVCA
-705 FYDQLVNYVNENAA
+705 FYDHLVNFVNDNAA
-719 DISAF
+719 DITAF
-724 LTEWDETL
+724 LNEWDETL
-732 CSKTIQSDETTG
+732 CAKTIQSNETNG

-757 YEHVI
+757 YDHVI
-762 IPFCDWQLEKQSGN
+762 VPFCDWLLEKQSGN
-776 ILWCQPT
+776 ILWCQPS
-783 EAPFNDLPIVP
+783 EEPFNDLPIVP

-805 IFEADYRHE
+805 IYETDYRHE

-824 LLYVAFTRARS
+824 LLYVAFTRARR

-845 SGTRSLLI
+845 SSTRSLLI
-853 EQTLPL
+853 EQTLPIVADKL
-859 LTDALRE
+859 QE
-866 SDPNADILLEGLDDD
+866 SDPQANILLEGLDDD
-881 TATIRLTYGT
+881 TQPLHLSYGT
-891 LPSTE
+891 LT
-896 KEASNISRTPAPSHP
+896 SHLSP
-911 RTPEIIPHSS
+911 LTSHLSE
-921 SNPFLQPYVPLPVAI
+921 NPFLQPYEPLPIAI
-936 RTFSSKVSFRQSN
+936 RTFDSKVSFRQSN
-949 RSKAFVEAEDEEA
+949 RSKAFVEADNEEA
-962 ARQQNYIQTGSIL
+962 LRQQNYIQTGSIL
-975 HEIFSTI
+975 HEVFSTI
-982 RTTADIPDAL
+982 RTAADIPNAL

-1005 LTPERITG
+1005 LTPERISG
-1013 MLQKRLND
+1013 MLQKRLKD
-1021 PRVAD
+1021 QRVAE
-1026 WFSGNW
+1026 WFSDRW
-1032 TLFNECSILSIEDG
+1032 QLFNECSILSIEDG
-1046 QVCQHRPDRV
+1046 NVCQHRPDRV
-1056 MTDGHQWIVVD
+1056 MTDGHEWIVVD
-1067 FKFGSPKPEYHDQVR
+1067 FKFGSPKPEYQDQVR
-1082 RYMQLLSDMTASDKS
+1082 QYMNLIQEMT
-1097 LTSHLSPLTSIK
+1097 LTSHSSPLTSIK

-1115 YSNLIEEVK
+1115 YSNQIEEVTLSSNHL

>member
-1 MVTPLIVYK
+1 MVKPLTVYK

-61 GIWKQLPDSDDY
+61 GIWKQLPDSDKY
-73 VKTVQKK
+73 LKKVQEK
-80 TGLDTKVISERAG
+80 TGLDAEVISQRAG
-93 ISLSNLLNNYN
+93 IGLSNLLNNYN
-104 YFRVETIDTFFQSV
+104 YFRVETIDTFFQSIL
-118 MRNMAREL
+118 RNMAREL

-153 STTDAMLQWILRYIM
+153 STTDAMLQWILQYIM
-168 ENISDDKS
+168 DNISDDKS

-190 FSDAYKDVSRTL
+190 FSDAYKDVGRSL

-215 ATRLR
+215 STHLR
-220 ELRQSAEQRMKQFAD
+220 ELRQSAEERMKQFAD
-235 TFFDIL
+235 AFFDIL
-241 ESEGLTVDDF
+241 DDEGLTVDDF
-251 SYGKSGLCSFFLKLR
+251 LYGKAGVSGFFIKLR
-266 QGQFDEGIEG
+266 QGQFDENIAGV
-276 KRVTDSVGDP
+276 RVTKSVGDP
-286 SKWYKKNHPRRDLI
+286 EKWYKKTHPRRELI

-305 STLGSLLRQAL
+305 SKLDSLLRQAL
-316 DERPNQWRL
+316 DERPRQWRL
-325 FKSADLTLRHLS
+325 YKSADLTLRHLS
-337 QLRLLSSIEQKVHEL
+337 QLRLLSGIEQKVHEL

-413 AMSHE
+413 AMSH
-418 GSSNLIV
+418 GNSKNLIV

-440 RLLND
+440 RLLNN

-450 DARQVETRCLDTN
+450 DARQTETLPLGTN

-473 NNTFFQQ
+473 NNTFFKE
-480 AARLEY
+480 AAQLEY
-486 LSLQEINEAEADQ
+486 LSLQEINEAEASQ
-499 LGRAYADVVQQIPEK
+499 LQRAYADVEQKIPED

-535 FQRLTETVSELLETG
+535 FERLKETVSELLAAG
-550 ATQQQIAILVRTNAV
+550 ATQKQIAILVRTNAV
-565 IPLIAQYFMEQK
+565 IPLIAQYFMEQM

-589 LDASNAVCLLINAMR
+589 LDASSAVCMLIRAMQ

-611 QLTKAAIAKS
+611 QLTKAAIVKS
-621 YHQDILQDYLGD
+621 YHTDILQDYQGD
-633 GIHLLSVLAFHD
+633 GVQMLVTTD
-645 DTQPSSLLPPPSTNL
+645 L
-660 DALLPEAYIA
+660 DALLPEAFIA
-670 HFSDLRSL
+670 HLDDLRSL

-690 FGLECL
+690 FGLENL
-696 TDQSAYVCA
+696 PGQSAYVCA
-705 FYDQLVNYVNENAA
+705 FYDYLVNFVNESAA
-719 DISAF
+719 DITAF
-724 LTEWDETL
+724 LNEWDETF
-732 CSKTIQSDETTG
+732 CSKTIQSDETSG
-744 VRIFSI
+744 IRIFSI

-762 IPFCDWQLEKQSGN
+762 CPFCDWQLEKQSGN

-824 LLYVAFTRARS
+824 LLYVAFTRACR

-845 SGTRSLLI
+845 TGTRSLLI
-853 EQTLPL
+853 EQALSPVAEAL
-859 LTDALRE
+859 KKEEALKKADAQ
-866 SDPNADILLEGLDDD
+866 ADVLLEGLDDD
-881 TATIRLTYGT
+881 TQPLRLTYGT
-891 LPSTE
+891 LPTAAAARPQVACYQRDARNSSLFTL
-896 KEASNISRTPAPSHP
+896 
-911 RTPEIIPHSS
+911 HSSLS
-921 SNPFLQPYVPLPVAI
+921 SNPFLQPYEPLPVAI
-936 RTFSSKVSFRQSN
+936 RTFESKVSFRQSN
-949 RSKAFVEAEDEEA
+949 RSKAFVEANDEEA

-975 HEIFSTI
+975 HEVFSTI
-982 RTTADIPDAL
+982 RTADDIPDAL
-992 QRLQSEGIIYDGT
+992 QRLQSEGVIYDGT
-1005 LTPERITG
+1005 LTPERITS
-1013 MLQKRLND
+1013 MLQKRLKD

-1026 WFSGNW
+1026 WFSDHW
-1032 TLFNECSILSIEDG
+1032 TLFNECSILSVEDG

-1056 MTDGHQWIVVD
+1056 MTDGHEWIVVD

-1082 RYMQLLSDMTASDKS
+1082 QYMNLIQEMT

-1115 YSNLIEEVK
+1115 YSNKIEEVTINSNHL

>member
-1 MVTPLIVYK
+1 MVKPLTVYK

-61 GIWKQLPDSDDY
+61 GIWKQLPDSDKY
-73 VKTVQKK
+73 LKKVQEK
-80 TGLDTKVISERAG
+80 TGLNAEVISQRAG
-93 ISLSNLLNNYN
+93 IGLSNLLNNYN
-104 YFRVETIDTFFQSV
+104 FFRVETIDTFFQSIL
-118 MRNMAREL
+118 RNMAREL

-153 STTDAMLQWILRYIM
+153 STTDAMLQWILQYIM
-168 ENISDDKS
+168 DNISDDKS

-190 FSDAYKDVSRTL
+190 FSDAYKDVGRCL

-215 ATRLR
+215 TTRLR
-220 ELRQSAEQRMKQFAD
+220 ELRQSAEDCMKQFAD
-235 TFFDIL
+235 AFFAIL
-241 ESEGLTVDDF
+241 DDESLTVDDF
-251 SYGKSGLCSFFLKLR
+251 LYGKAGVCGFFVKLR
-266 QGQFDEGIEG
+266 QGQFDEGIVG

-286 SKWYKKNHPRRDLI
+286 GKWYKKTHPRRELI

-305 STLGSLLRQAL
+305 SSLDSLLRQAL
-316 DERPNQWRL
+316 DERPRQWRIY
-325 FKSADLTLRHLS
+325 KSADLTLRHLS
-337 QLRLLSSIEQKVHEL
+337 QLRLLSGIEQKVHEL

-396 QDTSTVQWQNFR
+396 QDTSTVQWQNFC

-413 AMSHE
+413 AMSHMN
-418 GSSNLIV
+418 SQNLIV

-450 DARQVETRCLDTN
+450 DARQTETLPLGTN

-473 NNTFFQQ
+473 NNTFFRE

-486 LSLQEINEAEADQ
+486 LSLQEINEAEASQ
-499 LGRAYADVVQQIPEK
+499 LEKAYADVEQKIPEDQ
-514 RPDEGYVR
+514 PDEGFVR
-522 IELLPAEDYQTQV
+522 IELLPSEDYQEQV
-535 FQRLTETVSELLETG
+535 FQRLTETVSELLAAG
-550 ATQQQIAILVRTNAV
+550 ATQEQIAILVRTNAV
-565 IPLIAQYFMEQK
+565 IPLIAQYFMEQM

-589 LDASNAVCLLINAMR
+589 LDASSAVCLLINAMR
-604 LLVRPDD
+604 LLVRPAD
-611 QLTKAAIAKS
+611 QLTKAAIVKS
-621 YHQDILQDYLGD
+621 YHTDILQDYQGD
-633 GIHLLSVLAFHD
+633 GVQMLATTD
-645 DTQPSSLLPPPSTNL
+645 L
-660 DALLPEAYIA
+660 DELLPEAYID
-670 HFSDLRSL
+670 HFDDLRSL

-690 FGLECL
+690 FGLENL
-696 TDQSAYVCA
+696 PGQSAYVCA
-705 FYDQLVNYVNENAA
+705 FYDYLVNFVNESAA
-719 DISAF
+719 DITAF
-724 LTEWDETL
+724 LNEWDETF
-732 CSKTIQSDETTG
+732 CSKTIQSDETSG
-744 VRIFSI
+744 IRIFSI

-762 IPFCDWQLEKQSGN
+762 CPFCDWQLEKQSGN

-805 IFEADYRHE
+805 IYEADYRHE

-824 LLYVAFTRARS
+824 LLYVAFTRACR

-845 SGTRSLLI
+845 TGTRSLLI
-853 EQTLPL
+853 EQALPIVAEAL
-859 LTDALRE
+859 QTD
-866 SDPNADILLEGLDDD
+866 SQADILLEGLDDD
-881 TATIRLTYGT
+881 TQPLCLTYGT
-891 LPSTE
+891 LTS
-896 KEASNISRTPAPSHP
+896 SHLSP
-911 RTPEIIPHSS
+911 LTSHLSK
-921 SNPFLQPYVPLPVAI
+921 NPFLQPYEPLPVAI
-936 RTFSSKVSFRQSN
+936 RTFESKVSFRQSN
-949 RSKAFVEAEDEEA
+949 RSKAFVEANDEEA

-975 HEIFSTI
+975 HEVFSTI
-982 RTTADIPDAL
+982 HTAADIPDAL
-992 QRLQSEGIIYDGT
+992 QRLQSEGVIYDGT
-1005 LTPERITG
+1005 LTPERITS
-1013 MLQKRLND
+1013 MLQKRLKD

-1026 WFSGNW
+1026 WFSNRW
-1032 TLFNECSILSIEDG
+1032 ILFNECSILSVEDG

-1056 MTDGHQWIVVD
+1056 MTDGHEWIVID

-1082 RYMQLLSDMTASDKS
+1082 RYMNLIQEMT
-1097 LTSHLSPLTSIK
+1097 TTNISIK

-1115 YSNLIEEVK
+1115 YSNQIEEV

>member
-1 MVTPLIVYK
+1 MVTPLTVYK

-24 YISLLVENPMNYR
+24 YISLLVDNPMSYR

-61 GIWKQLPDSDDY
+61 GIWKQLPDSDNY
-73 VKTVQKK
+73 LKAVQEK
-80 TGLDTKVISERAG
+80 TGLDAEVISQRAG

-176 WNVIGQIKQFGRHI
+176 WNVIGHIKQFGRHI
-190 FSDAYKDVSRTL
+190 FSDAYKDVSRAL
-202 EEKLAEPGFFDQY
+202 EEKLSEPGFFDRY
-215 ATRLR
+215 TTLLR
-220 ELRQSAEQRMKQFAD
+220 DLRQSAEQQMKKFAD
-235 TFFDIL
+235 AFFDIL
-241 ESEGLTVDDF
+241 DDEHLTVEDF
-251 SYGKSGLCSFFLKLR
+251 TYGKAGLCSFFLKLR

-276 KRVTDSVGDP
+276 KRVTDSLGEP
-286 SKWYKKNHPRRDLI
+286 SKWCRKNHPRREHI
-300 HALAD
+300 YILAD
-305 STLGSLLRQAL
+305 GPLGNLLRQAL
-316 DERPNQWRL
+316 EERPRQWRL

-418 GSSNLIV
+418 DSSNLIV

-445 IESQF
+445 IESQL
-450 DARQVETRCLDTN
+450 DARQIATRCLDTN
-463 YRSQRRIITF
+463 YRSCRRIITF
-473 NNTFFQQ
+473 NNTFFQK
-480 AARLEY
+480 AAQLEY
-486 LSLQEINEAEADQ
+486 LALKEINEAEASQ
-499 LGRAYADVVQQIPEK
+499 LERAYADVVQQIPAS

-522 IELLPAEDYQTQV
+522 IDLLPADDYQSQV
-535 FQRLTETVSELLETG
+535 FQHLTATVGELLASG
-550 ATQQQIAILVRTNAV
+550 ATQQQIAILVRTNGV
-565 IPLIAQYFMEQK
+565 IPLIAQYFMEQM

-589 LDASNAVCLLINAMR
+589 LDASNAVRLLVSAMR
-604 LLVRPDD
+604 LLVHPDD
-611 QLTKAAIAKS
+611 QLTKAAIAKT
-621 YHQDILQDYLGD
+621 YHCDILQDYLGD
-633 GIHLLSVLAFHD
+633 GTHLLSEID
-645 DTQPSSLLPPPSTNL
+645 S
-660 DALLPEAYIA
+660 LLPEAYIA
-670 HFSDLRSL
+670 HFDDLRAL

-690 FGLECL
+690 FGLERL
-696 TDQSAYVCA
+696 TGQSAYVCA
-705 FYDQLVNYVNENAA
+705 FYDQLVNFVNENAA
-719 DISAF
+719 DITAF
-724 LTEWDETL
+724 LAEWDETL
-732 CSKTIQSDETTG
+732 CAKTIQSDETTG

-762 IPFCDWQLEKQSGN
+762 CPFCDWPLEKSN
-776 ILWCQPT
+776 ILWCQPS
-783 EAPFNDLPIVP
+783 EAPYNELPIVP

-805 IFEADYRHE
+805 IYEADYRHE

-859 LTDALRE
+859 LPDALLK
-866 SDPNADILLEGLDDD
+866 SDPQAPILLEGLDSD
-881 TATIRLTYGT
+881 TDPLRLTYGT

-896 KEASNISRTPAPSHP
+896 NSASLNSLN
-911 RTPEIIPHSS
+911 SS
-921 SNPFLQPYVPLPVAI
+921 NNPFLQPYVPLPVAV
-936 RTFSSKVSFRQSN
+936 RTFSNKVTFRQSN
-949 RSKAFVEAEDEEA
+949 RSKAFIEADDEEA

-975 HEIFSTI
+975 HEVFSTI
-982 RTTADIPDAL
+982 RTAADIPDAL
-992 QRLQSEGIIYDGT
+992 HRLQSEGIIYDGT
-1005 LTPERITG
+1005 LTPERITS
-1013 MLQKRLND
+1013 MLQHRLKD
-1021 PRVAD
+1021 YRVAD
-1026 WFSGNW
+1026 WFSERW
-1032 TLFNECSILSIEDG
+1032 TLFNECSILSVEDS

-1056 MTDGHQWIVVD
+1056 MTDGREWIVID

-1082 RYMQLLSDMTASDKS
+1082 RYMHLLSAMTS
-1097 LTSHLSPLTSIK
+1097 TSNIH

-1115 YSNLIEEVK
+1115 YSNRIEEVKQFV

>member
-1 MVTPLIVYK
+1 MVKPLTVYK

-24 YISLLVENPMNYR
+24 YISLLVENPMSYR

-73 VKTVQKK
+73 LKAIQKK
-80 TGLDTKVISERAG
+80 TSLDTKVISERAG

-190 FSDAYKDVSRTL
+190 FSDTYKDVCRTL
-202 EEKLAEPGFFDQY
+202 EEILAEPGFFDQY
-215 ATRLR
+215 VTRLH
-220 ELRQSAEQRMKQFAD
+220 ELRQSAEQRMKQFSD
-235 TFFDIL
+235 SFFGII

-251 SYGKSGLCSFFLKLR
+251 LYGKSGLCSFFLKLR
-266 QGQFDEGIEG
+266 QGQFDEGIVG

-305 STLGSLLRQAL
+305 STLGSLLRQAIE
-316 DERPNQWRL
+316 ERPRQWRL

-396 QDTSTVQWQNFR
+396 QDTSSVQWQNFR

-418 GSSNLIV
+418 GSTNLIV

-450 DARQVETRCLDTN
+450 NSRQVETRCLDTN

-480 AARLEY
+480 AAQLEY
-486 LSLQEINEAEADQ
+486 MSLQEINETEADQ
-499 LGRAYADVVQQIPEK
+499 LRRAYADVVQQIPKK
-514 RPDEGYVR
+514 RGDEGFVR
-522 IELLPAEDYQTQV
+522 IELLPTEDYQAQV
-535 FQRLTETVSELLETG
+535 FQRLTETISELLATG
-550 ATQQQIAILVRTNAV
+550 ATQEQIAILVRTNAV
-565 IPLIAQYFMEQK
+565 IPLIAQYFMEQMTS
-577 PEVTIVSDEAFR
+577 VTIVSDEAFR

-621 YHQDILQDYLGD
+621 YRNDVMQDYQGD
-633 GIHLLSVLAFHD
+633 GLQMLATTD
-645 DTQPSSLLPPPSTNL
+645 L
-660 DALLPEAYIA
+660 DALLPETYIG
-670 HFSDLRSL
+670 HFDELRAM

-690 FGLECL
+690 FGLERL
-696 TDQSAYVCA
+696 TGQSAYVCA
-705 FYDQLVNYVNENAA
+705 FYDHLVNFVNDNAA
-719 DISAF
+719 DITAF
-724 LTEWDETL
+724 LNEWDETL
-732 CSKTIQSDETTG
+732 CAKTIQSNETNG

-757 YEHVI
+757 YDHVI
-762 IPFCDWQLEKQSGN
+762 VPFCDWQLEKQSGN
-776 ILWCQPT
+776 ILWCQPS
-783 EAPFNDLPIVP
+783 EEPFNDLPIVP

-805 IFEADYRHE
+805 IYETDYRHE

-824 LLYVAFTRARS
+824 LLYVAFTRARR

-853 EQTLPL
+853 EQALPIVADKL
-859 LTDALRE
+859 QE
-866 SDPNADILLEGLDDD
+866 SDPQVSTMIPN
-881 TATIRLTYGT
+881 
-891 LPSTE
+891 PST
-896 KEASNISRTPAPSHP
+896 SLTAPSP
-911 RTPEIIPHSS
+911 
-921 SNPFLQPYVPLPVAI
+921 
-936 RTFSSKVSFRQSN
+936 
-949 RSKAFVEAEDEEA
+949 
-962 ARQQNYIQTGSIL
+962 
-975 HEIFSTI
+975 
-982 RTTADIPDAL
+982 
-992 QRLQSEGIIYDGT
+992 
-1005 LTPERITG
+1005 
-1013 MLQKRLND
+1013 
-1021 PRVAD
+1021 
-1026 WFSGNW
+1026 
-1032 TLFNECSILSIEDG
+1032 
-1046 QVCQHRPDRV
+1046 
-1056 MTDGHQWIVVD
+1056 
-1067 FKFGSPKPEYHDQVR
+1067 
-1082 RYMQLLSDMTASDKS
+1082 
-1097 LTSHLSPLTSIK
+1097 LTSHLSPLTSLK
-1109 GYLWYV
+1109 TPS
-1115 YSNLIEEVK
+1115 SNPTSHCPLPSAPLRARFPSDRAIAARPS

>member
-1 MVTPLIVYK
+1 MVKPLTVYK

-61 GIWKQLPDSDDY
+61 GIWKQLPDSDKY
-73 VKTVQKK
+73 LKKVQEK
-80 TGLDTKVISERAG
+80 TGLDAEVISQRAG
-93 ISLSNLLNNYN
+93 IGLSNLLNNYN
-104 YFRVETIDTFFQSV
+104 FFRVETIDTFFQSIL
-118 MRNMAREL
+118 RNMAREL

-153 STTDAMLQWILRYIM
+153 STTDAMLQWILQYIM
-168 ENISDDKS
+168 DNISDDKS

-190 FSDAYKDVSRTL
+190 FSDAYKDVGRCL

-215 ATRLR
+215 TTRLR
-220 ELRQSAEQRMKQFAD
+220 ELRQSAEDCMKQFANA
-235 TFFDIL
+235 FFAIL
-241 ESEGLTVDDF
+241 DDESLTVDDF
-251 SYGKSGLCSFFLKLR
+251 LYGKAGVCGFFVKLR
-266 QGQFDEGIEG
+266 QGQFDEGIVG

-286 SKWYKKNHPRRDLI
+286 GKWYKKTHPRRELI

-305 STLGSLLRQAL
+305 SKLDSLLRQAL
-316 DERPNQWRL
+316 DERPRQWRL
-325 FKSADLTLRHLS
+325 YKSADLTLRHLS
-337 QLRLLSSIEQKVHEL
+337 QLRLLSGIEQKVHEL

-383 IGAQLEHVMIDEF
+383 IGAQLENVMIDEF

-413 AMSHE
+413 AMSHMN
-418 GSSNLIV
+418 SQNLIV

-450 DARQVETRCLDTN
+450 DARQTETLPLGTN

-473 NNTFFQQ
+473 NNTFFRE

-486 LSLQEINEAEADQ
+486 LSVQEINEAEASQ
-499 LGRAYADVVQQIPEK
+499 LEKAYADVEQKIPEDQ
-514 RPDEGYVR
+514 PDEGFVR
-522 IELLPAEDYQTQV
+522 IELLPTEDYQEQV
-535 FQRLTETVSELLETG
+535 FQRLTETVSELLAAG
-550 ATQQQIAILVRTNAV
+550 ATQEQIAILVRTNAV
-565 IPLIAQYFMEQK
+565 IPLIAQYFMEQM

-589 LDASNAVCLLINAMR
+589 LDASSAVCVLINAMR
-604 LLVRPDD
+604 LLVHPTD
-611 QLTKAAIAKS
+611 QLTKAAIVKS
-621 YHQDILQDYLGD
+621 YHTDILQDYQGD
-633 GIHLLSVLAFHD
+633 GVQMLATTD
-645 DTQPSSLLPPPSTNL
+645 L
-660 DALLPEAYIA
+660 DELLPEAYIG
-670 HFSDLRSL
+670 HFDDLRSL

-690 FGLECL
+690 FGLENL
-696 TDQSAYVCA
+696 PGQSAYVCA
-705 FYDQLVNYVNENAA
+705 FYDYLVNFVNESAA
-719 DISAF
+719 DITAF
-724 LTEWDETL
+724 LNEWDETF
-732 CSKTIQSDETTG
+732 CSKTIQSDETSG
-744 VRIFSI
+744 IRIFSI

-762 IPFCDWQLEKQSGN
+762 CPFCDWQLEKQSGN

-805 IFEADYRHE
+805 IYEADYRHE

-824 LLYVAFTRARS
+824 LLYVAFTRACR

-845 SGTRSLLI
+845 TGTRSLLI
-853 EQTLPL
+853 EQALPIVAEAL
-859 LTDALRE
+859 QTD
-866 SDPNADILLEGLDDD
+866 SQADILLEGLDDD
-881 TATIRLTYGT
+881 TQPLCLTYGT
-891 LPSTE
+891 LTS
-896 KEASNISRTPAPSHP
+896 SHLSP
-911 RTPEIIPHSS
+911 LTSHLSK
-921 SNPFLQPYVPLPVAI
+921 NPFLQPYEPLPVAI
-936 RTFSSKVSFRQSN
+936 RTFESKVSFRQSN
-949 RSKAFVEAEDEEA
+949 RSKAFVEANDEEA

-975 HEIFSTI
+975 HEVFSTI
-982 RTTADIPDAL
+982 RTAADIPDAL
-992 QRLQSEGIIYDGT
+992 QRLQSEGVIYDGT
-1005 LTPERITG
+1005 LTPERITS
-1013 MLQKRLND
+1013 MLQKRLKD

-1026 WFSGNW
+1026 WFSDRW
-1032 TLFNECSILSIEDG
+1032 ILFNECTILSVEDG

-1056 MTDGHQWIVVD
+1056 MTDGHEWIVVD

-1082 RYMQLLSDMTASDKS
+1082 RYMNLIQEMT
-1097 LTSHLSPLTSIK
+1097 TTNISIK

-1115 YSNLIEEVK
+1115 YSNQIEEV

>member
-1 MVTPLIVYK
+1 MVKPLTVYK

-61 GIWKQLPDSDDY
+61 GIWKQLPDSDKY
-73 VKTVQKK
+73 LKKVQEK
-80 TGLDTKVISERAG
+80 TGLNAEVISQRAG
-93 ISLSNLLNNYN
+93 IGLSNLLNNYN
-104 YFRVETIDTFFQSV
+104 FFRVETIDTFFQSIL
-118 MRNMAREL
+118 RNMAREL

-153 STTDAMLQWILRYIM
+153 STTDAMLQWILQYIM
-168 ENISDDKS
+168 DNISDDKS

-190 FSDAYKDVSRTL
+190 FSDAYKDVGRCL

-215 ATRLR
+215 TTRLR
-220 ELRQSAEQRMKQFAD
+220 ELRQSAEDCMKQFAD
-235 TFFDIL
+235 AFFAIL
-241 ESEGLTVDDF
+241 DDESLTVDDF
-251 SYGKSGLCSFFLKLR
+251 LYGKAGVCGFFVKLR
-266 QGQFDEGIEG
+266 QGQFDEGIVG
-276 KRVTDSVGDP
+276 KRVTDSVSDP
-286 SKWYKKNHPRRDLI
+286 GKWYKKTHPRRELI

-305 STLGSLLRQAL
+305 SKLDSLLRQAL
-316 DERPNQWRL
+316 DERPRQWRL
-325 FKSADLTLRHLS
+325 YKSADLTLRHLS
-337 QLRLLSSIEQKVHEL
+337 QLRLLSGIEQKVHEL

-413 AMSHE
+413 AMSHMN
-418 GSSNLIV
+418 SHNLIV

-450 DARQVETRCLDTN
+450 DARQTETLPLGTN

-473 NNTFFQQ
+473 NNTFFRE

-486 LSLQEINEAEADQ
+486 LSLQEINEAEASQ
-499 LGRAYADVVQQIPEK
+499 LEKAYADVEQKIPEDQ
-514 RPDEGYVR
+514 PDEGFVR
-522 IELLPAEDYQTQV
+522 IELLPSEDYQEQV
-535 FQRLTETVSELLETG
+535 FQRLTETVSELLAAG
-550 ATQQQIAILVRTNAV
+550 ATQEQIAILVRTNAV
-565 IPLIAQYFMEQK
+565 IPLIAQYFMEQM

-589 LDASNAVCLLINAMR
+589 LDASSAVCLLINAMR
-604 LLVRPDD
+604 LLVRPAD
-611 QLTKAAIAKS
+611 QLTKAAIVKS
-621 YHQDILQDYLGD
+621 YHTDILQDYQGD
-633 GIHLLSVLAFHD
+633 GVQMLATTD
-645 DTQPSSLLPPPSTNL
+645 L
-660 DALLPEAYIA
+660 DELLPEAYID
-670 HFSDLRSL
+670 HFDDLRSL

-690 FGLECL
+690 FGLENL
-696 TDQSAYVCA
+696 PGQSAYVCA
-705 FYDQLVNYVNENAA
+705 FYDNLVNFVNESAA
-719 DISAF
+719 DITAF
-724 LTEWDETL
+724 LNEWDETF
-732 CSKTIQSDETTG
+732 CSKTIQSDETSG
-744 VRIFSI
+744 IRIFSI

-762 IPFCDWQLEKQSGN
+762 CPFCDWQLEKQSGN

-805 IFEADYRHE
+805 IYEADYRHE

-824 LLYVAFTRARS
+824 LLYVAFTRACR

-845 SGTRSLLI
+845 TGTRSLLI
-853 EQTLPL
+853 EQALPIVAEAL
-859 LTDALRE
+859 QTD
-866 SDPNADILLEGLDDD
+866 SQADILLEGLDDD
-881 TATIRLTYGT
+881 TQPLRLTYGT
-891 LPSTE
+891 LTSHLSTVPDMVPE
-896 KEASNISRTPAPSHP
+896 PVEGIEGVEGFTSHL
-911 RTPEIIPHSS
+911 SK
-921 SNPFLQPYVPLPVAI
+921 NPFLQPYEPLPVAI
-936 RTFSSKVSFRQSN
+936 RTFESKVSFRQSN
-949 RSKAFVEAEDEEA
+949 RSKAFVEADDEEA

-975 HEIFSTI
+975 HEVFSTI
-982 RTTADIPDAL
+982 RTAADIPDAL
-992 QRLQSEGIIYDGT
+992 QRLQSEGVIYDGT
-1005 LTPERITG
+1005 LTPERITS
-1013 MLQKRLND
+1013 MLQKRLKD

-1026 WFSGNW
+1026 WFSNRW
-1032 TLFNECSILSIEDG
+1032 ILFNECAILSVEDG

-1056 MTDGHQWIVVD
+1056 MTDGHEWIVID

-1082 RYMQLLSDMTASDKS
+1082 RYMNLIQEMT
-1097 LTSHLSPLTSIK
+1097 TTNISIK

-1115 YSNLIEEVK
+1115 YSNQIEEV

>member
-1 MVTPLIVYK
+1 MVKSLTVYK

-24 YISLLVENPMNYR
+24 YISLLVENPMSYR

-73 VKTVQKK
+73 LKTIQKK

-93 ISLSNLLNNYN
+93 FSLSNLLNNYN

-190 FSDAYKDVSRTL
+190 FSDTYKDVCRTL
-202 EEKLAEPGFFDQY
+202 EEKLAEPSFFDQY
-215 ATRLR
+215 VTRLH

-235 TFFDIL
+235 SFFGII

-251 SYGKSGLCSFFLKLR
+251 LYGKSGLCSFFLKLR
-266 QGQFDEGIEG
+266 QGQFDEGIVG

-305 STLGSLLRQAL
+305 STLGSLLRQAIE
-316 DERPNQWRL
+316 ERPRQWRL

-337 QLRLLSSIEQKVHEL
+337 QLRLLSSIEQKVHDL

-418 GSSNLIV
+418 GSTNLIV

-445 IESQF
+445 IESLF
-450 DARQVETRCLDTN
+450 NSRQVETRCLDTN
-463 YRSQRRIITF
+463 YRSLRRIIIF

-480 AARLEY
+480 AAQLEY
-486 LSLQEINEAEADQ
+486 MSLQEINETEADQ
-499 LGRAYADVVQQIPEK
+499 LRRAYADVVQQIPDK
-514 RPDEGYVR
+514 RGDEGFVR
-522 IELLPAEDYQTQV
+522 IELLPAEDYQAQV
-535 FQRLTETVSELLETG
+535 FQRLMETISELLATG
-550 ATQQQIAILVRTNAV
+550 ATQEQIAILVRTNAV
-565 IPLIAQYFMEQK
+565 IPLIAQYFMEQMTS
-577 PEVTIVSDEAFR
+577 VTIVSDEAFR

-621 YHQDILQDYLGD
+621 YRNDVTQDYQGD
-633 GIHLLSVLAFHD
+633 GLQMLATTD
-645 DTQPSSLLPPPSTNL
+645 L
-660 DALLPEAYIA
+660 DALLPETYIG
-670 HFSDLRSL
+670 HFDELRAM

-690 FGLECL
+690 FGLERL
-696 TDQSAYVCA
+696 TGQSAYVCV
-705 FYDQLVNYVNENAA
+705 FYDHLVNFVNDNAA
-719 DISAF
+719 DITAF
-724 LTEWDETL
+724 LNEWDETL
-732 CSKTIQSDETTG
+732 CAKTIQSNETNG

-757 YEHVI
+757 YDHVI
-762 IPFCDWQLEKQSGN
+762 VPFCDWQLEKQSGN
-776 ILWCQPT
+776 ILWCQPS
-783 EAPFNDLPIVP
+783 EEPFNDLPIVP
-794 VDYSQKQMMGT
+794 VDYSQKQMIGT
-805 IFEADYRHE
+805 IYETNYRHE

-824 LLYVAFTRARS
+824 LLYVAFTRARR

-853 EQTLPL
+853 EQALPIVADKL
-859 LTDALRE
+859 QE
-866 SDPNADILLEGLDDD
+866 SDPQANILLEGLDDD
-881 TATIRLTYGT
+881 TQPLHLSYGT
-891 LPSTE
+891 LT
-896 KEASNISRTPAPSHP
+896 SHLSP
-911 RTPEIIPHSS
+911 LTSHLSE
-921 SNPFLQPYVPLPVAI
+921 NPFLQPYEPLPIAI
-936 RTFSSKVSFRQSN
+936 RTFESKVSFRQSN
-949 RSKAFVEAEDEEA
+949 RSKAFVEADNEEA
-962 ARQQNYIQTGSIL
+962 LRQQNYIQTGSIL
-975 HEIFSTI
+975 HEVFSTI
-982 RTTADIPDAL
+982 RTAADIPNAL

-1005 LTPERITG
+1005 LTPERISS
-1013 MLQKRLND
+1013 MLQKRLKD
-1021 PRVAD
+1021 QRVAE
-1026 WFSGNW
+1026 WFSDRW
-1032 TLFNECSILSIEDG
+1032 QLFNECSILSIEDG
-1046 QVCQHRPDRV
+1046 NVCQHRPDRV
-1056 MTDGHQWIVVD
+1056 MTDGHEWIVVD
-1067 FKFGSPKPEYHDQVR
+1067 FKFGSPKPEYQDQVR
-1082 RYMQLLSDMTASDKS
+1082 QYMNLIQEMT
-1097 LTSHLSPLTSIK
+1097 LTSHSSPLTSIK

-1115 YSNLIEEVK
+1115 YSNQIEEVILSSNHL

>member
-1 MVTPLIVYK
+1 MVKPLTVYK

-61 GIWKQLPDSDDY
+61 GIWKQLPDSDKY
-73 VKTVQKK
+73 LKKVQEK
-80 TGLDTKVISERAG
+80 TGLNAEVISQRAG
-93 ISLSNLLNNYN
+93 IGLSNLLNNYN
-104 YFRVETIDTFFQSV
+104 FFRVETIDTFFQSIL
-118 MRNMAREL
+118 RNMAREL

-153 STTDAMLQWILRYIM
+153 STTDAMLQWILQYIM
-168 ENISDDKS
+168 DNISDDKS

-190 FSDAYKDVSRTL
+190 FSDAYKDVGRCL

-215 ATRLR
+215 TTRLR
-220 ELRQSAEQRMKQFAD
+220 ELRQSAEDCMKQFAD
-235 TFFDIL
+235 AFFAIL
-241 ESEGLTVDDF
+241 DDESLTVDDF
-251 SYGKSGLCSFFLKLR
+251 LYGKAGVCGFFVKLR
-266 QGQFDEGIEG
+266 QGQFDEGIVG

-286 SKWYKKNHPRRDLI
+286 GKWYKKTHPRRELI

-305 STLGSLLRQAL
+305 SKLDSLLRQAL
-316 DERPNQWRL
+316 DERPRQWRL
-325 FKSADLTLRHLS
+325 YKSADLTLRHLS
-337 QLRLLSSIEQKVHEL
+337 QLRLLSGIEQKVHEL

-413 AMSHE
+413 AMSHMN
-418 GSSNLIV
+418 SQNLIV

-450 DARQVETRCLDTN
+450 DARQTETLPLGTN

-473 NNTFFQQ
+473 NNTFFRE

-486 LSLQEINEAEADQ
+486 LSLQEINEAEASQ
-499 LGRAYADVVQQIPEK
+499 LEKAYADVEQKIPEDQ
-514 RPDEGYVR
+514 PDEGFVR
-522 IELLPAEDYQTQV
+522 IELLPAEDYQEQV
-535 FQRLTETVSELLETG
+535 FQRLTETVSELLAAG
-550 ATQQQIAILVRTNAV
+550 ATQEQIAILVRTNAV
-565 IPLIAQYFMEQK
+565 IPLIAQYFMEQM

-589 LDASNAVCLLINAMR
+589 LDASSAVCLLINAMR
-604 LLVRPDD
+604 LLVRPAD
-611 QLTKAAIAKS
+611 QLTKAAIVKS
-621 YHQDILQDYLGD
+621 YHTDILQDYQGD
-633 GIHLLSVLAFHD
+633 GVQMLATTD
-645 DTQPSSLLPPPSTNL
+645 L
-660 DALLPEAYIA
+660 DELLPEAYID
-670 HFSDLRSL
+670 HFDDLRSL

-690 FGLECL
+690 FGLENL
-696 TDQSAYVCA
+696 PGQSAYVCA
-705 FYDQLVNYVNENAA
+705 FYDYLVNFVNESAA
-719 DISAF
+719 DITAF
-724 LTEWDETL
+724 LNEWDETF
-732 CSKTIQSDETTG
+732 CSKTIQSDETSG
-744 VRIFSI
+744 IRIFSI

-762 IPFCDWQLEKQSGN
+762 CPFCDWQLEKQSGN
-776 ILWCQPT
+776 ILWCQPM

-805 IFEADYRHE
+805 IYEADYRHE

-824 LLYVAFTRARS
+824 LLYVAFTRACR

-845 SGTRSLLI
+845 TGTRSLLI
-853 EQTLPL
+853 EQALPIVAEAL
-859 LTDALRE
+859 QTD
-866 SDPNADILLEGLDDD
+866 SQADILLEGLDDD
-881 TATIRLTYGT
+881 TQPLCLTYGT
-891 LPSTE
+891 LTS
-896 KEASNISRTPAPSHP
+896 SHLSP
-911 RTPEIIPHSS
+911 LTSHLSK
-921 SNPFLQPYVPLPVAI
+921 NPFLQPYEPLPVAI
-936 RTFSSKVSFRQSN
+936 RTFESKVSFRQSN
-949 RSKAFVEAEDEEA
+949 RSKAFVEANDEEA

-975 HEIFSTI
+975 HEVFSTI
-982 RTTADIPDAL
+982 RTAADIPDAL
-992 QRLQSEGIIYDGT
+992 QRLQSEGVIYDGT
-1005 LTPERITG
+1005 LTPERITS
-1013 MLQKRLND
+1013 MLQKRLKD

-1026 WFSGNW
+1026 WFSNRW
-1032 TLFNECSILSIEDG
+1032 ILFNECAILSVEDG

-1056 MTDGHQWIVVD
+1056 MTDGHEWIVID

-1082 RYMQLLSDMTASDKS
+1082 RYMNLIQEMT
-1097 LTSHLSPLTSIK
+1097 TTNISIK

-1115 YSNLIEEVK
+1115 YSNQIEEV

>member
-1 MVTPLIVYK
+1 MVKPLTVYK

-61 GIWKQLPDSDDY
+61 GIWKQLPDSDKY
-73 VKTVQKK
+73 LKKVQEK
-80 TGLDTKVISERAG
+80 TGLDAEVISQRAG
-93 ISLSNLLNNYN
+93 IGLSNLLNNYN
-104 YFRVETIDTFFQSV
+104 FFRVETIDTFFQSIL
-118 MRNMAREL
+118 RNMAREL

-153 STTDAMLQWILRYIM
+153 STTDAMLQWILQYIM
-168 ENISDDKS
+168 DNISDDKS

-190 FSDAYKDVSRTL
+190 FSDAYKDVGRCL

-215 ATRLR
+215 TTRLR
-220 ELRQSAEQRMKQFAD
+220 ELRQSAEDCMKQFAD
-235 TFFDIL
+235 AFFAIL
-241 ESEGLTVDDF
+241 DDESLTVDDF
-251 SYGKSGLCSFFLKLR
+251 LYGKAGVCGFFVKLR
-266 QGQFDEGIEG
+266 QGQFDEGIVG
-276 KRVTDSVGDP
+276 KRVTDSVSDP
-286 SKWYKKNHPRRDLI
+286 GKWYKKTHPRRELI

-305 STLGSLLRQAL
+305 SKLDSLLRQAL
-316 DERPNQWRL
+316 DERPRQWRL
-325 FKSADLTLRHLS
+325 YKSADLTLRHLS
-337 QLRLLSSIEQKVHEL
+337 QLRLLSGIEQKVHEL

-413 AMSHE
+413 AMSHMN
-418 GSSNLIV
+418 SHNLIV

-450 DARQVETRCLDTN
+450 DARQTETLPLGTN

-473 NNTFFQQ
+473 NNTFFRE

-486 LSLQEINEAEADQ
+486 LSLQEINEAEASQ
-499 LGRAYADVVQQIPEK
+499 LEKAYADVEQKIPEDQ
-514 RPDEGYVR
+514 PDEGFVR
-522 IELLPAEDYQTQV
+522 IELLPSEDYQEQV
-535 FQRLTETVSELLETG
+535 FQRLTETVSELLAAG
-550 ATQQQIAILVRTNAV
+550 ATQEQIAILVRTNAV
-565 IPLIAQYFMEQK
+565 IPLIAQYFMEQM

-589 LDASNAVCLLINAMR
+589 LDASSAVCLLINAMR
-604 LLVRPDD
+604 LLVRPAD
-611 QLTKAAIAKS
+611 QLTKAAIVKS
-621 YHQDILQDYLGD
+621 YHTDILQDYQGD
-633 GIHLLSVLAFHD
+633 GVQMLATTD
-645 DTQPSSLLPPPSTNL
+645 L
-660 DALLPEAYIA
+660 DELLPEAYID
-670 HFSDLRSL
+670 HFDDLRSL

-690 FGLECL
+690 FGLENL
-696 TDQSAYVCA
+696 PGQSAYVCA
-705 FYDQLVNYVNENAA
+705 FYDYLVNFVNESAA
-719 DISAF
+719 DITAF
-724 LTEWDETL
+724 LNEWDETF
-732 CSKTIQSDETTG
+732 CSKTIQSDETSG
-744 VRIFSI
+744 IRIFSI

-762 IPFCDWQLEKQSGN
+762 CPFCDWQLEKQSGN

-805 IFEADYRHE
+805 IYEADYRHE

-824 LLYVAFTRARS
+824 LLYVAFTRACR

-845 SGTRSLLI
+845 TGTRSLLI
-853 EQTLPL
+853 EQALPIVAEAL
-859 LTDALRE
+859 QTD
-866 SDPNADILLEGLDDD
+866 SQADILLEGLDDD
-881 TATIRLTYGT
+881 TQPLRLTYGT
-891 LPSTE
+891 LTSHLSTVPDMVPE
-896 KEASNISRTPAPSHP
+896 PVEGIEGVEGFTSHL
-911 RTPEIIPHSS
+911 SK
-921 SNPFLQPYVPLPVAI
+921 NPFLQPYEPLPVAI
-936 RTFSSKVSFRQSN
+936 RTFESKVSFRQSN
-949 RSKAFVEAEDEEA
+949 RSKAFVEADDEEA

-975 HEIFSTI
+975 HEVFSTI
-982 RTTADIPDAL
+982 RTAADIPDAL
-992 QRLQSEGIIYDGT
+992 QRLQSEGVIYDGT
-1005 LTPERITG
+1005 LTPERITS

-1026 WFSGNW
+1026 WFSDRW
-1032 TLFNECSILSIEDG
+1032 ILFNECAILSVEDG

-1056 MTDGHQWIVVD
+1056 MTDGHEWIVID

-1082 RYMQLLSDMTASDKS
+1082 RYMNLIQEMT
-1097 LTSHLSPLTSIK
+1097 TTNISIK

-1115 YSNLIEEVK
+1115 YSNQIEEV

>member
-1 MVTPLIVYK
+1 MVKPLTVYK

-61 GIWKQLPDSDDY
+61 GIWKQLPDSDKY
-73 VKTVQKK
+73 LKKVQEK
-80 TGLDTKVISERAG
+80 TGLNAEVISQRAG
-93 ISLSNLLNNYN
+93 IGLSNLLNNYN
-104 YFRVETIDTFFQSV
+104 FFRVETIDTFFQSIL
-118 MRNMAREL
+118 RNMAREL

-153 STTDAMLQWILRYIM
+153 STTDAMLQWILQYIM
-168 ENISDDKS
+168 DNISDDKS

-190 FSDAYKDVSRTL
+190 FSDAYKDVGRCL

-215 ATRLR
+215 TTRLR
-220 ELRQSAEQRMKQFAD
+220 ELRQSAEDCMKQFAD
-235 TFFDIL
+235 AFFAIL
-241 ESEGLTVDDF
+241 DDESLTVDDF
-251 SYGKSGLCSFFLKLR
+251 LYGKAGVCGFFVKLR
-266 QGQFDEGIEG
+266 QGQFDEGIVG

-286 SKWYKKNHPRRDLI
+286 GKWYKKTHPRRELI

-305 STLGSLLRQAL
+305 SSLDSLLRQAL
-316 DERPNQWRL
+316 DERPRQWRIY
-325 FKSADLTLRHLS
+325 KSADLTLRHLS
-337 QLRLLSSIEQKVHEL
+337 QLRLLSGIEQKVHEL

-413 AMSHE
+413 AMSHMN
-418 GSSNLIV
+418 SHNLIV

-450 DARQVETRCLDTN
+450 DARQTETLPLGTN

-473 NNTFFQQ
+473 NNTFFRE

-486 LSLQEINEAEADQ
+486 LSLQEINEAEASQ
-499 LGRAYADVVQQIPEK
+499 LEKAYADVEQKIPEDQ
-514 RPDEGYVR
+514 PDEGFVR
-522 IELLPAEDYQTQV
+522 IELLPSEDYQEQV
-535 FQRLTETVSELLETG
+535 FQRLTETVSELLAAG
-550 ATQQQIAILVRTNAV
+550 ATQEQIAILVRTNAV
-565 IPLIAQYFMEQK
+565 IPLIAQYFMEQM

-589 LDASNAVCLLINAMR
+589 LDASSAVCLLINAMR
-604 LLVRPDD
+604 LLVRPAD
-611 QLTKAAIAKS
+611 QLTKAAIVKS
-621 YHQDILQDYLGD
+621 YHTDILQDYQGD
-633 GIHLLSVLAFHD
+633 GVQMLATTD
-645 DTQPSSLLPPPSTNL
+645 L
-660 DALLPEAYIA
+660 DELLPEAYID
-670 HFSDLRSL
+670 HFDDLRSL

-690 FGLECL
+690 FGLENL
-696 TDQSAYVCA
+696 PGQSAYVCA
-705 FYDQLVNYVNENAA
+705 FYDNLVNFVNESAA
-719 DISAF
+719 DITAF
-724 LTEWDETL
+724 LNEWDETF
-732 CSKTIQSDETTG
+732 CSKTIQSDETSG
-744 VRIFSI
+744 IRIFSI

-762 IPFCDWQLEKQSGN
+762 CPFCDWQLEKQSGN

-805 IFEADYRHE
+805 IYEADYRHE

-824 LLYVAFTRARS
+824 LLYVAFTRACR

-845 SGTRSLLI
+845 TGTRSLLI
-853 EQTLPL
+853 EQALPIVAEAL
-859 LTDALRE
+859 QTD
-866 SDPNADILLEGLDDD
+866 SQADILLEGLDDD
-881 TATIRLTYGT
+881 TQPLCLTYGT
-891 LPSTE
+891 LTSHLSTVPDMVPE
-896 KEASNISRTPAPSHP
+896 PVEGIEGVEGFTSHL
-911 RTPEIIPHSS
+911 SK
-921 SNPFLQPYVPLPVAI
+921 NPFLQPYEPLPVAI
-936 RTFSSKVSFRQSN
+936 RTFESKVSFRQSN
-949 RSKAFVEAEDEEA
+949 RSKAFVEADDEEA

-975 HEIFSTI
+975 HEVFSTI
-982 RTTADIPDAL
+982 RTAADIPDAL
-992 QRLQSEGIIYDGT
+992 QRLQSEGVIYDGT
-1005 LTPERITG
+1005 LTPERITS
-1013 MLQKRLND
+1013 MLQKRLKD

-1026 WFSGNW
+1026 WFSNRW
-1032 TLFNECSILSIEDG
+1032 ILFNECAILSVEDG

-1056 MTDGHQWIVVD
+1056 MTDGHEWIVVD

-1082 RYMQLLSDMTASDKS
+1082 RYMNLIQEMT
-1097 LTSHLSPLTSIK
+1097 TTNISIK

-1115 YSNLIEEVK
+1115 YSNQIEEV

>member
-1 MVTPLIVYK
+1 MVKPLTVYK

-61 GIWKQLPDSDDY
+61 GIWKQLPDSDKY
-73 VKTVQKK
+73 LKKVQEK
-80 TGLDTKVISERAG
+80 TGLNAEVISQRAG
-93 ISLSNLLNNYN
+93 IGLSNLLNNYN
-104 YFRVETIDTFFQSV
+104 FFRVETIDTFFQSIL
-118 MRNMAREL
+118 RNMAREL

-153 STTDAMLQWILRYIM
+153 STTDAMLQWILQYIM
-168 ENISDDKS
+168 DNISDDKS

-190 FSDAYKDVSRTL
+190 FSDAYKDVGRCL

-215 ATRLR
+215 TTRLR
-220 ELRQSAEQRMKQFAD
+220 ELRQSAEDCMKQFAD
-235 TFFDIL
+235 AFFAIL
-241 ESEGLTVDDF
+241 DDESLTVDDF
-251 SYGKSGLCSFFLKLR
+251 LYGKAGVCGFFVKLR
-266 QGQFDEGIEG
+266 QGQFDEGIVG
-276 KRVTDSVGDP
+276 KRVTDSVSDP
-286 SKWYKKNHPRRDLI
+286 GKWYKKTHPRRELI

-305 STLGSLLRQAL
+305 SSLDSLLRQAL
-316 DERPNQWRL
+316 DERPRQWRL
-325 FKSADLTLRHLS
+325 YKSADLTLRHLS
-337 QLRLLSSIEQKVHEL
+337 QLRLLSGIEQKVHEL

-413 AMSHE
+413 AMSHMN
-418 GSSNLIV
+418 SQNLIV

-450 DARQVETRCLDTN
+450 DARQTETLPLGTN

-473 NNTFFQQ
+473 NNTFFRE

-486 LSLQEINEAEADQ
+486 LSLQEINEAEASQ
-499 LGRAYADVVQQIPEK
+499 LEKAYADVEQKIPEGQ
-514 RPDEGYVR
+514 PDEGFVR
-522 IELLPAEDYQTQV
+522 IELLPSEDYQEQV
-535 FQRLTETVSELLETG
+535 FQRLTETVSELLAAG
-550 ATQQQIAILVRTNAV
+550 ATQEQIAILVRTNAV
-565 IPLIAQYFMEQK
+565 IPLIAQYFMEQM

-589 LDASNAVCLLINAMR
+589 LDASSAVCLLINAMR
-604 LLVRPDD
+604 LLVRPAD
-611 QLTKAAIAKS
+611 QLTKAAIVKS
-621 YHQDILQDYLGD
+621 YHTDILQDYQGD
-633 GIHLLSVLAFHD
+633 GVQMLATTD
-645 DTQPSSLLPPPSTNL
+645 L
-660 DALLPEAYIA
+660 DELLPEAYID
-670 HFSDLRSL
+670 HFDDLRSL

-690 FGLECL
+690 FGLENL
-696 TDQSAYVCA
+696 PGQSAYVCA
-705 FYDQLVNYVNENAA
+705 FYDYLVNFVNESAA
-719 DISAF
+719 DITAF
-724 LTEWDETL
+724 LNEWDETF
-732 CSKTIQSDETTG
+732 CSKTIQSDETSG
-744 VRIFSI
+744 IRIFSI

-762 IPFCDWQLEKQSGN
+762 CPFCDWQLEKQSGN

-805 IFEADYRHE
+805 IYEADYRHE

-824 LLYVAFTRARS
+824 LLYVAFTRACR

-845 SGTRSLLI
+845 TGTRSLLI
-853 EQTLPL
+853 EQALPIVAEAL
-859 LTDALRE
+859 QTD
-866 SDPNADILLEGLDDD
+866 SQADILLEGLDDD
-881 TATIRLTYGT
+881 TQPLRLTYGT
-891 LPSTE
+891 LTS
-896 KEASNISRTPAPSHP
+896 SHLSP
-911 RTPEIIPHSS
+911 LTSHLSK
-921 SNPFLQPYVPLPVAI
+921 NPFLQPYEPLPVAI
-936 RTFSSKVSFRQSN
+936 RTFESKVSFRQSN
-949 RSKAFVEAEDEEA
+949 RSKAFVEADDEEA

-975 HEIFSTI
+975 HEVFSTI
-982 RTTADIPDAL
+982 RTAADIPDAL
-992 QRLQSEGIIYDGT
+992 QRLQSEGVIYDGT
-1005 LTPERITG
+1005 LTHERITS
-1013 MLQKRLND
+1013 MLQKRLKD

-1026 WFSGNW
+1026 WFSNRW
-1032 TLFNECSILSIEDG
+1032 ILFNECAILSVEDG

-1056 MTDGHQWIVVD
+1056 MTDGHEWIVVD

-1082 RYMQLLSDMTASDKS
+1082 RYMNLIQEMT
-1097 LTSHLSPLTSIK
+1097 TTNISIK

-1115 YSNLIEEVK
+1115 YSNQIEEV